1 MDHCLRFCLAAIVSL
16 HGTSPWH
23 PTKSRLWQ
31 SLVGINVKLTARK
44 LIVVLLLLLTA
55 PCFAV
60 AQERS
65 ITLRGRVV
73 DANTGEP
80 MANVRVVAKLTDQST
95 ITDDNGA
102 FTLELP
108 PGPQEL
114 YITTVTYGLV
124 KKTIN
129 VGAGTNSD
137 VEIALNED
145 AAALTEHVTI
155 ASDPFENTRTTS
167 TFEQTLNKRELQA
180 TSSILLS
187 DPIRAAQTLPGV
199 GSNDDF
205 RSEFSVRGAGF
216 DRVGV
221 WLDAVLTDNFVHTVA
236 GGYPDT
242 GSLSVINSD
251 AVNSVSLLSGG
262 SPANFGNRTA
272 AVLDIDSRD
281 GNRVK
286 PAGRIAAALSGISGM
301 IDGPISSGKGSYLVA
316 ARKSYVG
323 YLVRRINDQNEFAN
337 NPPVLGF
344 ADIQGKLLYDLSERN
359 QVGFSAIY
367 GSFDYDRNR
376 DRELLFVN
384 SVFRGESRNFLLN
397 AHWSFTPNPR
407 VFWQTRFFVQ
417 KTNFKNV
424 NRDEL
429 ILNDGDRS
437 LFGVRS
443 DVSFALPR
451 SNRLEA
457 GLYVRV
463 LNVNSLSQRISFA
476 NVPFDFGRFDEQG
489 TEQAY
494 YAQDTWSNERWRL
507 QFTGGLRVEH
517 SEITSQTLNSP
528 RASLT
533 WSINDHWRVHALVG
547 RYYQFPDFEQVFGRL
562 GSRSLRAERA
572 TNVSGGVE
580 ALLGD
585 RVRLSFEVFDR
596 EDANLFF
603 SITEPRFDR
612 GLFFFSEF
620 PFRNA
625 LDGHARGFEL
635 TLQRRSANKLAG
647 WISYSYL
654 RTKLTDSQ
662 TGLSFVADNEQRHLL
677 NIYASYR
684 FTDTWNLSS
693 VFRFGS
699 GPPIPGFF
707 TKVDGNYFL
716 SDRRNEVRVPD
727 YARLDVRLSKAFLF
741 NRWKLTV
748 TGEVLNLL
756 NRENLR
762 YEGFDRFSVI
772 NGRVFGQLNR
782 VLPILPSVGAV
793 IEF

>member
-1 MDHCLRFCLAAIVSL
+1 
-16 HGTSPWH
+16 
-23 PTKSRLWQ
+23 
-31 SLVGINVKLTARK
+31 VKLTAR
-44 LIVVLLLLLTA
+44 IVVVLLLLTGAGL
-55 PCFAV
+55 
-60 AQERS
+60 AQSAQDRS

-73 DANTGEP
+73 DANSGEP
-80 MANVRVVAKLTDQST
+80 MADVRVVAKLTDKT
-95 ITDDNGA
+95 TTTDANGV

-129 VGAGTNSD
+129 VAAGMTGD
-137 VEIALNED
+137 IEIALNED
-145 AAALTEHVTI
+145 AAALTETVTI
-155 ASDPFENTRTTS
+155 ASDPFESTRTTA
-167 TFEQTLNKRELQA
+167 TFEQSLNKRELQA

-205 RSEFSVRGAGF
+205 RSEFSVRGAAF

-221 WLDAVLTDNFVHTVA
+221 WLDGVLTDNFVHTVT

-272 AVLDIDSRD
+272 AVLDLDSRD

-286 PAGRIAAALSGISGM
+286 TSGRIAAALSGVSGI
-301 IDGPISSGKGSYLVA
+301 IDGPISSGKGSYLLA

-323 YLVRRINDQNEFAN
+323 YLVRRINDQNQVAN
-337 NPPVLGF
+337 NPPILGF
-344 ADIQGKLLYDLSERN
+344 ADVQGKLLYDLSDRN
-359 QVGFSAIY
+359 QVGFSAIF

-384 SVFRGESRNFLLN
+384 SVFRGESRNLLVN
-397 AHWSFTPNPR
+397 AHWSFTPTAR
-407 VFWQTRFFVQ
+407 VFWQTRFFAL
-417 KTNFKNV
+417 KSNFNNV

-437 LFGVRS
+437 QLGIRS
-443 DVSFALPR
+443 DASFPLPH

-457 GLYVRV
+457 GLYVRS
-463 LNVNSLSQRISFA
+463 LNVNTISQRFSFA
-476 NVPFDFGRFDEQG
+476 NVPFDFGSFDQNG

-494 YAQDTWSNERWRL
+494 YAQDTWSNERSGL

-533 WSINDHWRVHALVG
+533 WSINEHWRVHAMAG
-547 RYYQFPDFEQVFGRL
+547 RYYQFPDYELVFGRL

-580 ALLGD
+580 ALVGD
-585 RVRLSFEVFDR
+585 RMRLSVEVFDR

-603 SITEPRFDR
+603 TLSEPRLDGGSVSFA
-612 GLFFFSEF
+612 EF

-662 TGLSFVADNEQRHLL
+662 TGLSFVADTEQRHLL
-677 NIYASYR
+677 NTYASYR

-707 TKVDGNYFL
+707 RQVGATFFL
-716 SDRRNEVRVPD
+716 SDRRNEVRLPD
-727 YARLDVRLSKAFLF
+727 YARLDVRVSKAFLF
-741 NRWKLTV
+741 KRWKLTA

-756 NRENLR
+756 NRNNLR
-762 YEGFDRFSVI
+762 YAGFDGFDFST
-772 NGRVFGQLNR
+772 GRVFGQLDR
-782 VLPILPSVGAV
+782 VLPFLPSGGVV

>member
-1 MDHCLRFCLAAIVSL
+1 
-16 HGTSPWH
+16 
-23 PTKSRLWQ
+23 
-31 SLVGINVKLTARK
+31 VKLTSLKK
-44 LIVVLLLLLTA
+44 LIVVLLLLLTG
-55 PCFAV
+55 PLFAQSL
-60 AQERS
+60 AQERA
-65 ITLRGRVV
+65 IVLRGRVV
-73 DANTGEP
+73 DANTGEA
-80 MANVRVVAKLTDQST
+80 MANVRVVAKLTDKTT
-95 ITDDNGA
+95 ITDANGA

-124 KKTIN
+124 KKTIT
-129 VGAGTNSD
+129 VGAGTDST

-145 AAALTEHVTI
+145 AAALTEHVTVVP
-155 ASDPFENTRTTS
+155 DPFESTRTTS

-199 GSNDDF
+199 GNNDDF

-221 WLDAVLTDNFVHTVA
+221 WLDGVLTDNFVHTVA

-251 AVNSVSLLSGG
+251 AVNSVSLLSAG
-262 SPANFGNRTA
+262 SPANFGDRTA

-286 PAGRIAAALSGISGM
+286 AAGRIAAALSGISGM
-301 IDGPISSGKGSYLVA
+301 TDGPISSGKGSYLIA
-316 ARKSYVG
+316 ARKSYTG
-323 YLVRRINDQNEFAN
+323 YLVRRINDKNQFAN
-337 NPPVLGF
+337 NPPILGF
-344 ADIQGKLLYDLSERN
+344 GDVQGKLIYDLSARN
-359 QVGFSAIY
+359 QLGVSAIF
-367 GSFDYDRNR
+367 GTFDYDRNR

-384 SVFRGESRNFLLN
+384 NVFRGDSRNLLLN
-397 AHWSFTPNPR
+397 VHWSFTPNPR
-407 VFWQTRFFVQ
+407 VFWQTRFFAL
-417 KTNFKNV
+417 KTKFKNV

-429 ILNDGDRS
+429 ILNDGDRNQ
-437 LFGVRS
+437 FGIRS
-443 DVSFALPR
+443 DVSFALPH

-457 GLYVRV
+457 GLYVRA
-463 LNVNSLSQRISFA
+463 LDVNSLSQRFSFA
-476 NVPFDFGRFDEQG
+476 NVPFDFGSFDQNGNEQS
-489 TEQAY
+489 Y
-494 YAQDTWSNERWRL
+494 YAQDTWTNERLRL

-517 SEITSQTLNSP
+517 SDVTSETLNSP

-533 WSINDHWRVHALVG
+533 WSINEHWRVHAMAG

-580 ALLGD
+580 ALLGG
-585 RVRLSFEVFDR
+585 RVRLSVELFDR

-603 SITEPRFDR
+603 SLAEPRLDGSLISFI
-612 GLFFFSEF
+612 EF

-647 WISYSYL
+647 WVSYSYL

-662 TGLSFVADNEQRHLL
+662 SGLSFVADNEQQHLL
-677 NIYASYR
+677 NTYASYR
-684 FTDTWNLSS
+684 FTDTWNLSG

-707 TKVDGNYFL
+707 RQVDDTYFL
-716 SDRRNEVRVPD
+716 SNRRNEVRLPD
-727 YARLDVRLSKAFLF
+727 YARLDVRISKAFLF

-756 NRENLR
+756 NRDNLR
-762 YEGFDRFSVI
+762 YAGFDGFDT
-772 NGRVFGQLNR
+772 NTGRVFGQLDR
-782 VLPILPSVGAV
+782 MLPILPSVGAV

>member
-1 MDHCLRFCLAAIVSL
+1 LES
-16 HGTSPWH
+16 G
-23 PTKSRLWQ
+23 
-31 SLVGINVKLTARK
+31 VKLTAPHK
-44 LIVVLLLLLTA
+44 LIVILLLLS
-55 PCFAV
+55 PFVVV
-60 AQERS
+60 AQERL

-73 DANTGEP
+73 DANSGEA
-80 MANVRVVAKLTDQST
+80 MANVRVVAKLTDRST
-95 ITDDNGA
+95 ITDADGA

-124 KKTIN
+124 KKSIN
-129 VGAGTNSD
+129 VSEGTSSNI
-137 VEIALNED
+137 EIALNED
-145 AAALTEHVTI
+145 AAALTEQVTI
-155 ASDPFENTRTTS
+155 SSGPFESTRTTS

-187 DPIRAAQTLPGV
+187 DPIRAAQALPGV

-221 WLDAVLTDNFVHTVA
+221 WLDGVLTDNFVHTVA

-251 AVNSVSLLSGG
+251 AINSVSLLSGG
-262 SPANFGNRTA
+262 SPANFGSRTA
-272 AVLDIDSRD
+272 AVLDLDSRD

-286 PAGRIAAALSGISGM
+286 PSGRIAAALSGISG
-301 IDGPISSGKGSYLVA
+301 IVDGPISSGKGSYLIA
-316 ARKSYVG
+316 ARKSYIG

-344 ADIQGKLLYDLSERN
+344 ADVQGKLLYDLSERN
-359 QVGFSAIY
+359 QLGVSAIF
-367 GSFDYDRNR
+367 GNFDYDRNR

-384 SVFRGESRNFLLN
+384 SVFRGDSHNSLFN
-397 AHWSFTPNPR
+397 AHWNFTPNPQ
-407 VFWQTRFFVQ
+407 VFWQTRFFAQ
-417 KTNFKNV
+417 KTSFKNV

-437 LFGVRS
+437 QYGIRS
-443 DVSFALPR
+443 DVSFQLPR

-457 GLYVRV
+457 GLYVRS
-463 LNVNSLSQRISFA
+463 LNVNSVSQRFSFA
-476 NVPFDFGRFDEQG
+476 NVPFDFGSFDQDG

-494 YAQDTWSNERWRL
+494 YAQDTWKNERWRL

-528 RASLT
+528 RASLS
-533 WSINDHWRVHALVG
+533 WSINEHWRVHAMVG
-547 RYYQFPDFEQVFGRL
+547 RYYQFPDFEQIFGRL

-580 ALLGD
+580 ALVGD
-585 RVRLSFEVFDR
+585 RVRVSFEVFNR

-603 SITEPRFDR
+603 SLSEPRLDGGFVSF
-612 GLFFFSEF
+612 GEF
-620 PFRNA
+620 PFRNS

-677 NIYASYR
+677 NTYASYR

-707 TKVDGNYFL
+707 RQAGDIFFL

-727 YARLDVRLSKAFLF
+727 YARLDVRVSKAFLF
-741 NRWKLTV
+741 KRWKLTA

-756 NRENLR
+756 NRNNLR
-762 YEGFDRFSVI
+762 YAGFDNFDLS
-772 NGRVFGQLNR
+772 GRVFGQLDR
-782 VLPILPSVGAV
+782 VLPILPSAGVV

>member
-1 MDHCLRFCLAAIVSL
+1 M
-16 HGTSPWH
+16 
-23 PTKSRLWQ
+23 
-31 SLVGINVKLTARK
+31 KLTAPHK
-44 LIVVLLLLLTA
+44 LIVILLLLS
-55 PCFAV
+55 PFVVV
-60 AQERS
+60 AQERL

-73 DANTGEP
+73 DANSGEA
-80 MANVRVVAKLTDQST
+80 MANVRVVAKLTDRST
-95 ITDDNGA
+95 ITGADGA

-108 PGPQEL
+108 PGPQDL

-124 KKTIN
+124 KKSIN
-129 VGAGTNSD
+129 VSDGTSSNI
-137 VEIALNED
+137 EIALNED
-145 AAALTEHVTI
+145 AAALTENVTI
-155 ASDPFENTRTTS
+155 SSGPFESTRTTS

-187 DPIRAAQTLPGV
+187 DPIRAAQALPGV

-221 WLDAVLTDNFVHTVA
+221 WLDGVLTDNFVHTVA

-251 AVNSVSLLSGG
+251 AINSVSLLSGG
-262 SPANFGNRTA
+262 SPANFGSRTA
-272 AVLDIDSRD
+272 AVLDLDSRD

-286 PAGRIAAALSGISGM
+286 PSGRIAAALSGISG
-301 IDGPISSGKGSYLVA
+301 IVDGPISSGKGSYLIA
-316 ARKSYVG
+316 ARKSYIG

-344 ADIQGKLLYDLSERN
+344 ADVQGKLLYDLSERN
-359 QVGFSAIY
+359 QLGVSAIF
-367 GSFDYDRNR
+367 GNFDYDRNR

-384 SVFRGESRNFLLN
+384 SVFRGDSHNSLFN
-397 AHWSFTPNPR
+397 AHWNFTPNPQ
-407 VFWQTRFFVQ
+407 VFWQTRFFAQ
-417 KTNFKNV
+417 KTSFKNV

-437 LFGVRS
+437 QYGIRS
-443 DVSFALPR
+443 DVSFQLPR

-457 GLYVRV
+457 GLYVRS
-463 LNVNSLSQRISFA
+463 LNVNSVSQRFSFA
-476 NVPFDFGRFDEQG
+476 NVPFDFGSFDQDG

-494 YAQDTWSNERWRL
+494 YAQDTWKNERWRL

-528 RASLT
+528 RASLS
-533 WSINDHWRVHALVG
+533 WSINEHWRVHAMVG
-547 RYYQFPDFEQVFGRL
+547 RYYQFPDFEQIFGRL

-580 ALLGD
+580 ALVGD
-585 RVRLSFEVFDR
+585 RVRVSFEVFNR

-603 SITEPRFDR
+603 SLSEPRLDR
-612 GLFFFSEF
+612 GFVSFGEF
-620 PFRNA
+620 PFRNS

-677 NIYASYR
+677 NTYASYR

-707 TKVDGNYFL
+707 RQAGDIFFL

-727 YARLDVRLSKAFLF
+727 YARLDVRVSKAFLF
-741 NRWKLTV
+741 KRWKLTA

-756 NRENLR
+756 NRNNLR
-762 YEGFDRFSVI
+762 YAGFDNFDLS
-772 NGRVFGQLNR
+772 GRVFGQLDR
-782 VLPILPSVGAV
+782 VLPILPSAGVV

>member
-1 MDHCLRFCLAAIVSL
+1 
-16 HGTSPWH
+16 
-23 PTKSRLWQ
+23 
-31 SLVGINVKLTARK
+31 
-44 LIVVLLLLLTA
+44 
-55 PCFAV
+55 
-60 AQERS
+60 
-65 ITLRGRVV
+65 V
-73 DANTGEP
+73 DANTGEA
-80 MANVRVVAKLTDQST
+80 MANVRVVAKLTDKST
-95 ITDDNGA
+95 ITDANGG

-124 KKTIN
+124 KKEIN
-129 VGAGTNSD
+129 VGAGTD
-137 VEIALNED
+137 GVVEIALNED
-145 AAALTEHVTI
+145 AAAVTEHVTV
-155 ASDPFENTRTTS
+155 APDPFESTRTSS

-221 WLDAVLTDNFVHTVA
+221 WLDGVLTDNFVHTVA
-236 GGYPDT
+236 GGYLDT

-251 AVNSVSLLSGG
+251 AVNSVSLMSGG
-262 SPANFGNRTA
+262 SPANFGDRTA
-272 AVLDIDSRD
+272 AVLDVDSRD

-286 PAGRIAAALSGISGM
+286 AAGRIAASLSGISGM
-301 IDGPISSGKGSYLVA
+301 VDGPISSGKGSYLVA
-316 ARKSYVG
+316 ARKSYTG
-323 YLVRRINDQNEFAN
+323 YLIRRINDQNQFAN
-337 NPPVLGF
+337 NPPILGF
-344 ADIQGKLLYDLSERN
+344 ADVQGKLLYDFSARN
-359 QVGFSAIY
+359 QLGLSAIF
-367 GSFDYDRNR
+367 GSFDFDRNR
-376 DRELLFVN
+376 DRELLFEN
-384 SVFRGESRNFLLN
+384 AVFRGESRNFLLN

-451 SNRLEA
+451 SNCLEA
-457 GLYVRV
+457 GLYVRA

-476 NVPFDFGRFDEQG
+476 NVPFDFGSFDEQG

-533 WSINDHWRVHALVG
+533 WSINDRWRVHALVG

-580 ALLGD
+580 ALVGD
-585 RVRLSFEVFDR
+585 RMRLSVEVFDR

-603 SITEPRFDR
+603 SLAEPRFD
-612 GLFFFSEF
+612 GVFFSFVEF

-677 NIYASYR
+677 NTYASYR

-707 TKVDGNYFL
+707 KLVDANYFL

-727 YARLDVRLSKAFLF
+727 YARLDVRVSKAFLF
-741 NRWKLTV
+741 NRWKLTL

-762 YEGFDRFSVI
+762 YEGFDSFSVI
-772 NGRVFGQLNR
+772 SGRVFGQLAR

>member
-1 MDHCLRFCLAAIVSL
+1 LES
-16 HGTSPWH
+16 G
-23 PTKSRLWQ
+23 
-31 SLVGINVKLTARK
+31 VKLTAPHK
-44 LIVVLLLLLTA
+44 LIVILLLLS
-55 PCFAV
+55 PFVVV
-60 AQERS
+60 AQERL

-73 DANTGEP
+73 DANSGEA
-80 MANVRVVAKLTDQST
+80 MANVRVVAKLTDRST
-95 ITDDNGA
+95 ITGADGA

-108 PGPQEL
+108 PGPQDL

-124 KKTIN
+124 KKSIN
-129 VGAGTNSD
+129 VSDGTSSNI
-137 VEIALNED
+137 EIALNED
-145 AAALTEHVTI
+145 AAALTENVTI
-155 ASDPFENTRTTS
+155 SSGPFESTRTTS

-187 DPIRAAQTLPGV
+187 DPIRAAQALPGV

-221 WLDAVLTDNFVHTVA
+221 WLDGVLTDNFVHTVA

-251 AVNSVSLLSGG
+251 AINSVSLLSGG

-272 AVLDIDSRD
+272 AVLDLDSRD

-286 PAGRIAAALSGISGM
+286 PSGRIAAALSGISG
-301 IDGPISSGKGSYLVA
+301 IVDGPISSGKGSYLIA
-316 ARKSYVG
+316 ARKSYIG

-344 ADIQGKLLYDLSERN
+344 ADVQGKLLYDLSERN
-359 QVGFSAIY
+359 QLGVSAIF
-367 GSFDYDRNR
+367 GNFDYDRNR

-384 SVFRGESRNFLLN
+384 SVFRGDSHNSLFN
-397 AHWSFTPNPR
+397 AHWNFTPNPQ
-407 VFWQTRFFVQ
+407 VFWQTRFFAQ
-417 KTNFKNV
+417 KTSFKNV

-437 LFGVRS
+437 QYGIRS
-443 DVSFALPR
+443 DVSFQLPR

-457 GLYVRV
+457 GLYVRS
-463 LNVNSLSQRISFA
+463 LNVNSVSQRFSFA
-476 NVPFDFGRFDEQG
+476 NVPFDFGSFDQDG
-489 TEQAY
+489 IEQAY
-494 YAQDTWSNERWRL
+494 YAQDTWKNERWRL

-528 RASLT
+528 RASLS
-533 WSINDHWRVHALVG
+533 WSINEHWRVHAMVG
-547 RYYQFPDFEQVFGRL
+547 RYYQFPDFEQIFGRL

-580 ALLGD
+580 ALVGD
-585 RVRLSFEVFDR
+585 RVRVSFEVFNR

-603 SITEPRFDR
+603 SLSEPRLDGGFVSF
-612 GLFFFSEF
+612 GEF
-620 PFRNA
+620 PFRNS

-677 NIYASYR
+677 NTYASYR

-707 TKVDGNYFL
+707 RQAGDIFFL

-727 YARLDVRLSKAFLF
+727 YARLDVRVSKAFLF
-741 NRWKLTV
+741 KRWKLTA

-756 NRENLR
+756 NRNNLR
-762 YEGFDRFSVI
+762 YAGFDNFDLS
-772 NGRVFGQLNR
+772 GRVFGQLDR
-782 VLPILPSVGAV
+782 VLPILPSAGVV

>member
-1 MDHCLRFCLAAIVSL
+1 LES
-16 HGTSPWH
+16 G
-23 PTKSRLWQ
+23 
-31 SLVGINVKLTARK
+31 VKLTAPHK
-44 LIVVLLLLLTA
+44 LIVILLLLS
-55 PCFAV
+55 PFVVV
-60 AQERS
+60 AQERL

-73 DANTGEP
+73 DANSGEA
-80 MANVRVVAKLTDQST
+80 MANVRVVAKLTDRST
-95 ITDDNGA
+95 ITGADGA

-108 PGPQEL
+108 PGPQDL

-124 KKTIN
+124 KKSIN
-129 VGAGTNSD
+129 VSDGTSSNI
-137 VEIALNED
+137 EIALNED
-145 AAALTEHVTI
+145 AAALTENVTI
-155 ASDPFENTRTTS
+155 SSGPFESTRTTS

-187 DPIRAAQTLPGV
+187 DPIRAAQSLPGV

-221 WLDAVLTDNFVHTVA
+221 WLDGVLTDNFVHTVA

-251 AVNSVSLLSGG
+251 AINSVSLLSGG
-262 SPANFGNRTA
+262 SPANFGSRTA
-272 AVLDIDSRD
+272 AVLDLDSRD

-286 PAGRIAAALSGISGM
+286 PSGRIAAALSGISG
-301 IDGPISSGKGSYLVA
+301 IVDGPISSGKGSYLIA
-316 ARKSYVG
+316 ARKSYIG

-344 ADIQGKLLYDLSERN
+344 ADVQGKLLYDLSERN
-359 QVGFSAIY
+359 QLGVSAIF
-367 GSFDYDRNR
+367 GNFDYDRNR

-384 SVFRGESRNFLLN
+384 SVFRGDSHNSLFN
-397 AHWSFTPNPR
+397 AHWNFTPNPQ
-407 VFWQTRFFVQ
+407 VFWQTRFFAQ
-417 KTNFKNV
+417 KTSFKNV

-437 LFGVRS
+437 QYGIRS
-443 DVSFALPR
+443 DVSFQLPR

-457 GLYVRV
+457 GLYVRS
-463 LNVNSLSQRISFA
+463 LNVNSVSQRFSFA
-476 NVPFDFGRFDEQG
+476 NVPFDFGSFDQDG
-489 TEQAY
+489 IEQAY
-494 YAQDTWSNERWRL
+494 YAQDTWKNERWRL

-528 RASLT
+528 RASLS
-533 WSINDHWRVHALVG
+533 WSINEHWRVHAMVG
-547 RYYQFPDFEQVFGRL
+547 RYYQFPDFEQIFGRL

-580 ALLGD
+580 ALVGD
-585 RVRLSFEVFDR
+585 RVRVSFEVFNR

-603 SITEPRFDR
+603 SLSEPRLDGGFVSF
-612 GLFFFSEF
+612 GEF
-620 PFRNA
+620 PFRNS

-677 NIYASYR
+677 NTYASYR

-707 TKVDGNYFL
+707 RQAGDIFFL

-727 YARLDVRLSKAFLF
+727 YARLDVRVSKAFLF
-741 NRWKLTV
+741 KRWKLTA

-756 NRENLR
+756 NRNNLR
-762 YEGFDRFSVI
+762 YAGFDNFDLS
-772 NGRVFGQLNR
+772 GRVFGQLDR
-782 VLPILPSVGAV
+782 VLPILPSAGVV

>member
-1 MDHCLRFCLAAIVSL
+1 
-16 HGTSPWH
+16 
-23 PTKSRLWQ
+23 
-31 SLVGINVKLTARK
+31 VKLTALQK
-44 LIVVLLLLLTA
+44 LKAVLLLLLTGPLFA
-55 PCFAV
+55 QSFNSSFAAV
-60 AQERS
+60 AQERA
-65 ITLRGRVV
+65 IMLRGRVV
-73 DANTGEP
+73 DANTGEA
-80 MANVRVVAKLTDQST
+80 MANVRVVAKLTDKTT
-95 ITDDNGA
+95 ITDANGA

-124 KKTIN
+124 KKEIN
-129 VGAGTNSD
+129 VGKETD
-137 VEIALNED
+137 RVVEIALNED

-155 ASDPFENTRTTS
+155 ALDPFESTRTTS

-221 WLDAVLTDNFVHTVA
+221 WIDGVLTDNFVHTVA
-236 GGYPDT
+236 GGYLDT

-262 SPANFGNRTA
+262 SPANFGDRTA

-286 PAGRIAAALSGISGM
+286 AAGRIAAALSGISGM
-301 IDGPISSGKGSYLVA
+301 LDGPISSGKGSYLVA
-316 ARKSYVG
+316 ARKSYTG
-323 YLVRRINDQNEFAN
+323 YLIRRINDQNQFAN
-337 NPPVLGF
+337 NPPILGF
-344 ADIQGKLLYDLSERN
+344 ADVQGKLIYDLSERN
-359 QVGFSAIY
+359 QVGVSAIF

-384 SVFRGESRNFLLN
+384 SVFRGESRNLLLN
-397 AHWSFTPNPR
+397 AHWSFAPNPR
-407 VFWQTRFFVQ
+407 VFWQTRFFAL

-424 NRDEL
+424 NRDEV

-437 LFGVRS
+437 QFGIRS

-457 GLYVRV
+457 GLYVRS
-463 LNVNSLSQRISFA
+463 LNVNSLSQRISFE
-476 NVPFDFGRFDEQG
+476 NVPFDFGNFDQNG

-517 SEITSQTLNSP
+517 SDITLETLNSP

-533 WSINDHWRVHALVG
+533 WSINERWRVHAMVG

-585 RVRLSFEVFDR
+585 RVRLSFELFDR

-603 SITEPRFDR
+603 SLAEPRFDG
-612 GLFFFSEF
+612 GLISFVEF

-662 TGLSFVADNEQRHLL
+662 TGLSFVADNDQRHLL

-707 TKVDGNYFL
+707 RQEDSTYFL
-716 SDRRNEVRVPD
+716 SNRRNEVRLPD
-727 YARLDVRLSKAFLF
+727 YARWDVRISKAFLF

-762 YEGFDRFSVI
+762 YAGFDRFNIFS
-772 NGRVFGQLNR
+772 GRVFGQLDR

>member
-1 MDHCLRFCLAAIVSL
+1 M
-16 HGTSPWH
+16 
-23 PTKSRLWQ
+23 
-31 SLVGINVKLTARK
+31 KLTAPHK
-44 LIVVLLLLLTA
+44 LIVILLLLS
-55 PCFAV
+55 PFVVV
-60 AQERS
+60 AQERL

-73 DANTGEP
+73 DANSGEA
-80 MANVRVVAKLTDQST
+80 MANVRVVAKLTDRST
-95 ITDDNGA
+95 ITGADGA

-108 PGPQEL
+108 PGPQDL

-124 KKTIN
+124 KKSIN
-129 VGAGTNSD
+129 VSDGTSSNI
-137 VEIALNED
+137 EIALNED
-145 AAALTEHVTI
+145 AAALTENVTI
-155 ASDPFENTRTTS
+155 SSGPFESTRTTS

-187 DPIRAAQTLPGV
+187 DPIRAAQALPGV

-221 WLDAVLTDNFVHTVA
+221 WLDGVLTDNFVHTVA

-251 AVNSVSLLSGG
+251 AINSVSLLSGG
-262 SPANFGNRTA
+262 SPANFGSRTA
-272 AVLDIDSRD
+272 AVLDLDSRD

-286 PAGRIAAALSGISGM
+286 PSGRIAAALSGISG
-301 IDGPISSGKGSYLVA
+301 IVDGPISSGKGSYLIA
-316 ARKSYVG
+316 ARKSYIG

-344 ADIQGKLLYDLSERN
+344 ADVQGKLLYDLSERN
-359 QVGFSAIY
+359 QLGVSAIF
-367 GSFDYDRNR
+367 GNFDYDRNR

-384 SVFRGESRNFLLN
+384 SVFRGDSHNSLFN
-397 AHWSFTPNPR
+397 AHWNFTPNPQ
-407 VFWQTRFFVQ
+407 VFWQTRFFAQ
-417 KTNFKNV
+417 KTSFKNV

-437 LFGVRS
+437 QYGIRS
-443 DVSFALPR
+443 DVSFQLPR

-457 GLYVRV
+457 GLYVRS
-463 LNVNSLSQRISFA
+463 LNVNSVSQRFSFA
-476 NVPFDFGRFDEQG
+476 NVPFDFGSFDQDG
-489 TEQAY
+489 IEQAY
-494 YAQDTWSNERWRL
+494 YAQDTWKNERWRL

-528 RASLT
+528 RASLS
-533 WSINDHWRVHALVG
+533 WSINEHWRVHAMVG
-547 RYYQFPDFEQVFGRL
+547 RYYQFPDFEQIFGRL

-580 ALLGD
+580 ALVGD
-585 RVRLSFEVFDR
+585 RVRVSFEVFNR

-603 SITEPRFDR
+603 SLSEPRLDGGFVSF
-612 GLFFFSEF
+612 GEF
-620 PFRNA
+620 PFRNS

-677 NIYASYR
+677 NTYASYR

-707 TKVDGNYFL
+707 RQAGDIFFL

-727 YARLDVRLSKAFLF
+727 YARLDVRVSKAFLF
-741 NRWKLTV
+741 KRWKLTA

-756 NRENLR
+756 NRNNLR
-762 YEGFDRFSVI
+762 YAGFDNFDLS
-772 NGRVFGQLNR
+772 GRVFGQLDR
-782 VLPILPSVGAV
+782 VLPILPSAGVV

>member
-1 MDHCLRFCLAAIVSL
+1 
-16 HGTSPWH
+16 
-23 PTKSRLWQ
+23 
-31 SLVGINVKLTARK
+31 VKLTAPK
-44 LIVVLLLLLTA
+44 LIVVLLLLLTG
-55 PCFAV
+55 PLFAQSV
-60 AQERS
+60 AQQRS
-65 ITLRGRVV
+65 IVLRGRVV
-73 DANTGEP
+73 DANTGEA
-80 MANVRVVAKLTDQST
+80 MANVRVVAKLADKTT
-95 ITDDNGA
+95 ITDGNGA

-124 KKTIN
+124 KKEIN
-129 VGAGTNSD
+129 VGAAEGV

-155 ASDPFENTRTTS
+155 VPDPFESTRTTS

-216 DRVGV
+216 DRIGV
-221 WLDAVLTDNFVHTVA
+221 WLDGVLTDNFVHTVA

-251 AVNSVSLLSGG
+251 AVNSMSLLSGG
-262 SPANFGNRTA
+262 SPANFGDRTA

-281 GNRVK
+281 GNRVNT
-286 PAGRIAAALSGISGM
+286 AGRITAGLSGISGM
-301 IDGPISSGKGSYLVA
+301 IDGPVSSGKGSYLVA
-316 ARKSYVG
+316 ARKSYTG
-323 YLVRRINDQNEFAN
+323 YLVRRVNDQNQFAN
-337 NPPVLGF
+337 NPPILAF
-344 ADIQGKLLYDLSERN
+344 ADVQGKLLYDFSARN
-359 QVGFSAIY
+359 QAGLSAIF

-376 DRELLFVN
+376 DRELLFLN
-384 SVFRGESRNFLLN
+384 ALFRGESRNLLLN

-417 KTNFKNV
+417 RTNFKNL

-437 LFGVRS
+437 QFGIRS

-457 GLYVRV
+457 GLYVRSMG
-463 LNVNSLSQRISFA
+463 VNSLSQRFGFA
-476 NVPFDFGRFDEQG
+476 NVAFDVIPFDVGSFNQNG

-494 YAQDTWSNERWRL
+494 YAQDTWNNERHRL

-517 SEITSQTLNSP
+517 SDITSQTLTSP

-533 WSINDHWRVHALVG
+533 WSLNEHWRVHATAG
-547 RYYQFPDFEQVFGRL
+547 RYYQFPDLEQVFGRL
-562 GSRSLRAERA
+562 GSRSLGAERA

-580 ALLGD
+580 ALVGD
-585 RVRLSFEVFDR
+585 RMRLSFELFDR

-603 SITEPRFDR
+603 SLSEPRLDG
-612 GLFFFSEF
+612 GLVNFAEF
-620 PFRNA
+620 PFRNS

-654 RTKLTDSQ
+654 RTKLTHSQ
-662 TGLSFVADNEQRHLL
+662 SGLSFVSDNDQRHLL
-677 NIYASYR
+677 NVYASYR

-699 GPPIPGFF
+699 GPPIPGF
-707 TKVDGNYFL
+707 VRQVGNNFFL
-716 SDRRNEVRVPD
+716 ANQRNETRLPD
-727 YARLDVRLSKAFLF
+727 YARWDVRVSKAFLF

-762 YEGFDRFSVI
+762 YAGFDAFDVT
-772 NGRVFGQLNR
+772 GRIFGQLDR

>member
-1 MDHCLRFCLAAIVSL
+1 M
-16 HGTSPWH
+16 
-23 PTKSRLWQ
+23 
-31 SLVGINVKLTARK
+31 KLTALKK
-44 LIVVLLLLLTA
+44 LMVVLLLLLTV
-55 PCFAV
+55 PLFASFAAI

-65 ITLRGRVV
+65 ITVRGRVV
-73 DANTGEP
+73 DANTGEA
-80 MANVRVVAKLTDQST
+80 MANVRVVAKLTDKTT
-95 ITDDNGA
+95 ITDANGA

-108 PGPQEL
+108 PGRQEL

-124 KKTIN
+124 KKEIN
-129 VGAGTNSD
+129 VSTGTDSA

-145 AAALTEHVTI
+145 AAALTERVTI
-155 ASDPFENTRTTS
+155 TPDPFESTRTTA
-167 TFEQTLNKRELQA
+167 TFEQSLNKRELQA
-180 TSSILLS
+180 TSSILLN

-205 RSEFSVRGAGF
+205 HSEFSVRGAGF

-221 WLDAVLTDNFVHTVA
+221 WLDGVLTDNFVHTIA
-236 GGYPDT
+236 GGYLDT

-262 SPANFGNRTA
+262 SPANFGDRTA
-272 AVLDIDSRD
+272 AVLDLDSRD

-286 PAGRIAAALSGISGM
+286 TAGRVAASLSGISGM
-301 IDGPISSGKGSYLVA
+301 VDGPIASEKGSYLVA
-316 ARKSYVG
+316 ARKSYTG
-323 YLVRRINDQNEFAN
+323 YLIRRINDQNQFAN
-337 NPPVLGF
+337 NPPILNF
-344 ADIQGKLLYDLSERN
+344 ADVQGKLLYDLSEEN
-359 QVGFSAIY
+359 QLGISAIF
-367 GSFDYDRNR
+367 GTFDFDRNR

-384 SVFRGESRNFLLN
+384 SVFRGESRNLLLN
-397 AHWSFTPNPR
+397 AHWSFTPNAR
-407 VFWQTRFFVQ
+407 VFWQTRFFAQ
-417 KTNFKNV
+417 RSNFKNV

-429 ILNDGDRS
+429 VLNDGTRS
-437 LFGVRS
+437 QFGIRS

-451 SNRLEA
+451 SNRLDA
-457 GLYVRV
+457 GLYVRA
-463 LNVNSLSQRISFA
+463 LNVNSLSQRFSFA
-476 NVPFDFGRFDEQG
+476 NVLFDFGSFDQNG

-494 YAQDTWSNERWRL
+494 YAQDTWSNEGWRL

-517 SEITSQTLNSP
+517 SEITAQTLNSP

-533 WSINDHWRVHALVG
+533 WSINDHWRVHAIVG
-547 RYYQFPDFEQVFGRL
+547 RYYQFPDLEQIFGRL

-580 ALLGD
+580 ASIGD
-585 RVRLSFEVFDR
+585 RVRLSFELFDR
-596 EDANLFF
+596 EDAHLFF
-603 SITEPRFDR
+603 SLAEPRLDG
-612 GLFFFSEF
+612 GLVSFVEF

-662 TGLSFVADNEQRHLL
+662 TGLSFVADNDQRHLL
-677 NIYASYR
+677 NIYSSYR

-693 VFRFGS
+693 VFRFGT

-707 TKVDGNYFL
+707 RQVDGNYFL
-716 SDRRNEVRVPD
+716 SDRRNEIRVPD
-727 YARLDVRLSKAFLF
+727 YARLDVRVSKAFLF
-741 NRWKLTV
+741 NRWKLTL

-762 YEGFDRFSVI
+762 YAGFNGFDI
-772 NGRVFGQLNR
+772 DTGRVFGQLDR
-782 VLPILPSVGAV
+782 VLPFLPSVGAV

>member
-1 MDHCLRFCLAAIVSL
+1 LES
-16 HGTSPWH
+16 G
-23 PTKSRLWQ
+23 
-31 SLVGINVKLTARK
+31 VKLTAPHK
-44 LIVVLLLLLTA
+44 LIVILLLLS
-55 PCFAV
+55 PFVVV
-60 AQERS
+60 AQERL

-73 DANTGEP
+73 DANSGEA
-80 MANVRVVAKLTDQST
+80 MANVRVVAKLTDRST
-95 ITDDNGA
+95 ITGADGA

-108 PGPQEL
+108 PGPQDL

-124 KKTIN
+124 KKSIN
-129 VGAGTNSD
+129 VSDGTSSNI
-137 VEIALNED
+137 EIALNED
-145 AAALTEHVTI
+145 AAALTENVTI
-155 ASDPFENTRTTS
+155 SSGPFESTRTTS

-187 DPIRAAQTLPGV
+187 DPIRAAQALPGV

-221 WLDAVLTDNFVHTVA
+221 WLDGVLTDNFVHTVA

-251 AVNSVSLLSGG
+251 AINSVSLLSGG
-262 SPANFGNRTA
+262 SPANFGSRTA
-272 AVLDIDSRD
+272 AVLDLDSRD

-286 PAGRIAAALSGISGM
+286 PSGRIAAALSGISG
-301 IDGPISSGKGSYLVA
+301 IVDGPISSGKGSYLIA
-316 ARKSYVG
+316 ARKSYIG

-344 ADIQGKLLYDLSERN
+344 ADVQGKLLYDLSERN
-359 QVGFSAIY
+359 QLGVSAIF
-367 GSFDYDRNR
+367 GNFDYDRNR

-384 SVFRGESRNFLLN
+384 SVFRGDSHNSLFN
-397 AHWSFTPNPR
+397 AHWNFTPNPQ
-407 VFWQTRFFVQ
+407 VFWQTRFFAQ
-417 KTNFKNV
+417 KTSFKNV

-437 LFGVRS
+437 QYGIRS
-443 DVSFALPR
+443 DVSFQLPR

-457 GLYVRV
+457 GLYVRS
-463 LNVNSLSQRISFA
+463 LNVNSVSQRFSFA
-476 NVPFDFGRFDEQG
+476 NVPFDFGSFDQDG
-489 TEQAY
+489 IEQAY
-494 YAQDTWSNERWRL
+494 YAQDTWKNERWRL

-528 RASLT
+528 RASLS
-533 WSINDHWRVHALVG
+533 WSINEHWRVHAMVG
-547 RYYQFPDFEQVFGRL
+547 RYYQFPDFEQIFGRL

-580 ALLGD
+580 ALVGD
-585 RVRLSFEVFDR
+585 RVRVSFEVFNR

-603 SITEPRFDR
+603 SLSEPRLDGGFVSF
-612 GLFFFSEF
+612 GEF
-620 PFRNA
+620 PFRNS

-677 NIYASYR
+677 NTYASYR

-707 TKVDGNYFL
+707 RQAGDIFFL

-727 YARLDVRLSKAFLF
+727 YARLDVRVSKAFLF
-741 NRWKLTV
+741 KRWKLTA

-756 NRENLR
+756 NRNNLR
-762 YEGFDRFSVI
+762 YAGFDNFDLS
-772 NGRVFGQLNR
+772 GRVFGQLDR
-782 VLPILPSVGAV
+782 VLPILPSAGVV

>member
-1 MDHCLRFCLAAIVSL
+1 M
-16 HGTSPWH
+16 
-23 PTKSRLWQ
+23 
-31 SLVGINVKLTARK
+31 
-44 LIVVLLLLLTA
+44 
-55 PCFAV
+55 
-60 AQERS
+60 
-65 ITLRGRVV
+65 LRGRVV
-73 DANTGEP
+73 DANTGEA
-80 MANVRVVAKLTDQST
+80 MANVRVVAKLTDKST
-95 ITDDNGA
+95 ITDANGA

-124 KKTIN
+124 KKEIN
-129 VGAGTNSD
+129 VGAET

-145 AAALTEHVTI
+145 AAALTEHVTVVP
-155 ASDPFENTRTTS
+155 DPFESTRTTS

-216 DRVGV
+216 DRVGL
-221 WLDAVLTDNFVHTVA
+221 WLDGVLTDNFVHTVA
-236 GGYPDT
+236 GGYLDT

-262 SPANFGNRTA
+262 SPANFGDRTA

-286 PAGRIAAALSGISGM
+286 AAGRIAAALSGISG
-301 IDGPISSGKGSYLVA
+301 IVDGPIASGKGSYLVA
-316 ARKSYVG
+316 ARKSYTG
-323 YLVRRINDQNEFAN
+323 YLIRRINDQNQFAN
-337 NPPVLGF
+337 NPPILGF
-344 ADIQGKLLYDLSERN
+344 ADIQGKLLYDFSARN
-359 QVGFSAIY
+359 QLGVSAIY
-367 GSFDYDRNR
+367 GTFDFDRNR

-384 SVFRGESRNFLLN
+384 NVFRGESRNLLLN

-407 VFWQTRFFVQ
+407 VFWQTRFFAL
-417 KTNFKNV
+417 KTSFKNV

-437 LFGVRS
+437 QFGIRS

-457 GLYVRV
+457 GLYVRA
-463 LNVNSLSQRISFA
+463 LDINSLSQRFGFA
-476 NVPFDFGRFDEQG
+476 NLVFDAGSFDQNG

-494 YAQDTWSNERWRL
+494 YAQDTWNNERHRL
-507 QFTGGLRVEH
+507 QLTGGLRLEH
-517 SEITSQTLNSP
+517 SDVTSETLTSP

-533 WSINDHWRVHALVG
+533 WSINEHWRVHATAG

-585 RVRLSFEVFDR
+585 RVRLNVEVFDR
-596 EDANLFF
+596 EDADLFF
-603 SITEPRFDR
+603 SLSEPRLDGGFVNF
-612 GLFFFSEF
+612 LEF
-620 PFRNA
+620 PFRNS

-654 RTKLTDSQ
+654 RTKLTHAP
-662 TGLSFVADNEQRHLL
+662 TGLSFVADNDQRHLL
-677 NIYASYR
+677 NVYGSYR

-699 GPPIPGFF
+699 GPPIPGFIRQ
-707 TKVDGNYFL
+707 VDNNFFL
-716 SDRRNEVRVPD
+716 SDQRNETRLPD
-727 YARLDVRLSKAFLF
+727 YARWDVRVSKAFLF

-762 YEGFDRFSVI
+762 YAGFDGFDVT
-772 NGRVFGQLNR
+772 GRVFGRLDR

>member
-1 MDHCLRFCLAAIVSL
+1 V
-16 HGTSPWH
+16 
-23 PTKSRLWQ
+23 
-31 SLVGINVKLTARK
+31 NLTALHK
-44 LIVVLLLLLTA
+44 LIVVLLLLLTGPLSSGA
-55 PCFAV
+55 AI

-65 ITLRGRVV
+65 IMLRGRVV
-73 DANTGEP
+73 DANTGEA
-80 MANVRVVAKLTDQST
+80 MANVRVVAKLTDKTT
-95 ITDDNGA
+95 ITDANGA

-108 PGPQEL
+108 PGQQEL

-124 KKTIN
+124 KKTLN
-129 VGAGTNSD
+129 VATTTDSV

-155 ASDPFENTRTTS
+155 APDPFESTRTTS
-167 TFEQTLNKRELQA
+167 TFEQSLNKRELQA

-216 DRVGV
+216 DRVGL
-221 WLDAVLTDNFVHTVA
+221 WLDGVLTDNFVHTVA
-236 GGYPDT
+236 GGYLDT

-262 SPANFGNRTA
+262 SPANFGDRTA

-286 PAGRIAAALSGISGM
+286 TAGRIAAALSGISG
-301 IDGPISSGKGSYLVA
+301 ILDGPIASGKGSYLVA
-316 ARKSYVG
+316 ARKSYTG
-323 YLVRRINDQNEFAN
+323 YLIRRINDQNQFAN
-337 NPPVLGF
+337 NPPILGF
-344 ADIQGKLLYDLSERN
+344 ADVQGKLLYDFSARN
-359 QVGFSAIY
+359 QAGLSAIF
-367 GSFDYDRNR
+367 GSFDFDRNR
-376 DRELLFVN
+376 DRELLFIN
-384 SVFRGESRNFLLN
+384 SVFRAESRNFLLN

-407 VFWQTRFFVQ
+407 VFWQTRFFAQ
-417 KTNFKNV
+417 KTNFNNV

-437 LFGVRS
+437 QFGIRS
-443 DVSFALPR
+443 DVSLALPR

-457 GLYVRV
+457 GLYVRA
-463 LNVNSLSQRISFA
+463 LDVNSLNQRFGFA
-476 NVPFDFGRFDEQG
+476 NVSFDVGSFNQDG

-494 YAQDTWSNERWRL
+494 YAQDTWSNERHRL

-517 SEITSQTLNSP
+517 SDITSQTLGSP

-533 WSINDHWRVHALVG
+533 WSINKHWRVHAMAG
-547 RYYQFPDFEQVFGRL
+547 RYYQFPDFEQVFGRI
-562 GSRSLRAERA
+562 GSRSLQAERA

-585 RVRLSFEVFDR
+585 RVRLSLEVFDR

-603 SITEPRFDR
+603 SVAEPRLDG
-612 GLFFFSEF
+612 GLFSFIEF
-620 PFRNA
+620 PLRNA
-625 LDGHARGFEL
+625 LDGHARGFEV

-654 RTKLTDSQ
+654 RTRLTDSQ

-677 NIYASYR
+677 NAYASYR

-707 TKVDGNYFL
+707 TQIDGTYFL
-716 SDRRNEVRVPD
+716 STRRNEVRLPD
-727 YARLDVRLSKAFLF
+727 YARWDVRVSKAFLF

-762 YEGFDRFSVI
+762 YAGFDGFAS
-772 NGRVFGQLNR
+772 NGLVFGRLDR
-782 VLPILPSVGAV
+782 LLPILPSAGAV

>member
-1 MDHCLRFCLAAIVSL
+1 MNA
-16 HGTSPWH
+16 
-23 PTKSRLWQ
+23 
-31 SLVGINVKLTARK
+31 KLTALTK
-44 LIVVLLLLLTA
+44 SMIVLFLTLA
-55 PCFAV
+55 GPLCAQSFNSSFAAM
-60 AQERS
+60 AQDRA

-80 MANVRVVAKLTDQST
+80 MANVRVVAKSTDRTTLTDA
-95 ITDDNGA
+95 NGA

-124 KKTIN
+124 RKEIN
-129 VGAGTNSD
+129 VGPATDGT
-137 VEIALNED
+137 VEIGLNED
-145 AAALTEHVTI
+145 AAALTERVTI
-155 ASDPFENTRTTS
+155 APDPFAGTRTTS

-180 TSSILLS
+180 TSSILLN

-199 GSNDDF
+199 GTNDDF

-221 WLDAVLTDNFVHTVA
+221 WLDGVLTDNFVHTVA

-262 SPANFGNRTA
+262 SPANFGDRTA

-286 PAGRIAAALSGISGM
+286 TAGRIAAALSGISG
-301 IDGPISSGKGSYLVA
+301 IVDGPISGGKGSYLVA
-316 ARKSYVG
+316 ARKSYTG
-323 YLVRRINDQNEFAN
+323 YLIRRIDFEHDFVN
-337 NPPVLGF
+337 NPPVLDF
-344 ADIQGKLLYDLSERN
+344 ADVQGKLFYDSSERN
-359 QVGFSAIY
+359 QFGLSAIF
-367 GSFDYDRNR
+367 GTFDYDRNR

-384 SVFRGESRNFLLN
+384 SVFRGNSRNFLLN

-407 VFWQTRFFVQ
+407 VFWQTRFFAL
-417 KTNFKNV
+417 KSNFKNV

-437 LFGVRS
+437 QFGVRS

-457 GLYVRV
+457 GLYVRS
-463 LNVNSLSQRISFA
+463 LSVNSLSQRFSFA
-476 NVPFDFGRFDEQG
+476 NVPFDNGSFDRRG

-517 SEITSQTLNSP
+517 SEITSETLNSP

-533 WSINDHWRVHALVG
+533 WSINDRWRVHGMAG

-580 ALLGD
+580 ALLGS
-585 RVRLSFEVFDR
+585 RVRLSFELFDR

-603 SITEPRFDR
+603 SLAEPRLDG
-612 GLFFFSEF
+612 GLVSFAEF

-625 LDGHARGFEL
+625 LDGHARGLEL

-654 RTKLTDSQ
+654 RTKLTDSL
-662 TGLSFVADNEQRHLL
+662 TGLSFVADNDQRHLL
-677 NIYASYR
+677 NVYGSYR

-707 TKVDGNYFL
+707 RQVDSTYFL
-716 SDRRNEVRVPD
+716 SARRNETRLPD
-727 YARLDVRLSKAFLF
+727 YARWDARISKAFLF
-741 NRWKLTV
+741 NRWKLTI

-762 YEGFDRFSVI
+762 YAGFDGFDFS
-772 NGRVFGQLNR
+772 GRVFGQLDR

>member
-1 MDHCLRFCLAAIVSL
+1 
-16 HGTSPWH
+16 
-23 PTKSRLWQ
+23 
-31 SLVGINVKLTARK
+31 VKLTALK
-44 LIVVLLLLLTA
+44 QIVLLLLLTGPLFA
-55 PCFAV
+55 AV
-60 AQERS
+60 AQERA
-65 ITLRGRVV
+65 IMLRGRVV
-73 DANTGEP
+73 DANTGEA
-80 MANVRVVAKLTDQST
+80 MANVRVVAKLTDKSA
-95 ITDDNGA
+95 ITDGDGA

-108 PGPQEL
+108 SGPQEL
-114 YITTVTYGLV
+114 YITTVTYGFV
-124 KKTIN
+124 KKEIN
-129 VGAGTNSD
+129 VGAGTGGV

-155 ASDPFENTRTTS
+155 VPDPFESTRTTS
-167 TFEQTLNKRELQA
+167 TFEQSLNKRELQV

-216 DRVGV
+216 DRIGV
-221 WLDAVLTDNFVHTVA
+221 WLDGVLTDNFVHTVA

-251 AVNSVSLLSGG
+251 AVNSMSLLSGG
-262 SPANFGNRTA
+262 SPANFGDRTA

-286 PAGRIAAALSGISGM
+286 AAGRITAGLSGISGM
-301 IDGPISSGKGSYLVA
+301 VDGPISSGKGSYLVA
-316 ARKSYVG
+316 ARKSYTG

-337 NPPVLGF
+337 NPPILSF
-344 ADIQGKLLYDLSERN
+344 ADVQGKLLYDFSARN
-359 QVGFSAIY
+359 QVGVSAIY
-367 GSFDYDRNR
+367 GSFDFDRNR

-384 SVFRGESRNFLLN
+384 NVFRGESRNLLLN

-407 VFWQTRFFVQ
+407 VFWQTRFFAL

-437 LFGVRS
+437 QFGVRS
-443 DVSFALPR
+443 DVSLALPR

-457 GLYVRV
+457 GLYVRA
-463 LNVNSLSQRISFA
+463 LDVNSVSQRFGFA
-476 NVPFDFGRFDEQG
+476 NVVFDVGSFDQNG

-494 YAQDTWSNERWRL
+494 YAQDTWSNERRRL
-507 QFTGGLRVEH
+507 QLTGGLRVEH
-517 SEITSQTLNSP
+517 SDITSQTLTSP

-533 WSINDHWRVHALVG
+533 WSINEHWRVHATAG

-585 RVRLSFEVFDR
+585 RVRLNVEVFDR

-603 SITEPRFDR
+603 SLSEPRLDG
-612 GLFFFSEF
+612 GLVDFGEF

-625 LDGHARGFEL
+625 LDGHARGFEV

-654 RTKLTDSQ
+654 RTKLTHSQ
-662 TGLSFVADNEQRHLL
+662 TGLSFVADNDQRHLL
-677 NIYASYR
+677 NAYASYR

-707 TKVDGNYFL
+707 RQVDGNFFL
-716 SDRRNEVRVPD
+716 SNRRNEVRLPD
-727 YARLDVRLSKAFLF
+727 YARWDVRVSKAFLF

-762 YEGFDRFSVI
+762 YAGFDAFDVT
-772 NGRVFGQLNR
+772 GRVFGQLDR

>member
-1 MDHCLRFCLAAIVSL
+1 M
-16 HGTSPWH
+16 
-23 PTKSRLWQ
+23 
-31 SLVGINVKLTARK
+31 KLTALNK
-44 LIVVLLLLLTA
+44 LIVVLLLLLTG
-55 PCFAV
+55 PLFVQSLNSSFAAM

-65 ITLRGRVV
+65 VMLRGRVV
-73 DANTGEP
+73 DANTGEA
-80 MANVRVVAKLTDQST
+80 MANVRVVAKLPDKST
-95 ITDDNGA
+95 ITDGNGA

-124 KKTIN
+124 KKEIN
-129 VGAGTNSD
+129 VGTATDSV

-155 ASDPFENTRTTS
+155 APDPFETNRTTS

-180 TSSILLS
+180 TSSIVLN

-221 WLDAVLTDNFVHTVA
+221 WIDGVLTDNFVHTVA

-262 SPANFGNRTA
+262 SPANFGDRTA

-286 PAGRIAAALSGISGM
+286 PAGRIAAALSGISGI
-301 IDGPISSGKGSYLVA
+301 IDGPVSSGKGSYLVA
-316 ARKSYVG
+316 ARKSYTG
-323 YLVRRINDQNEFAN
+323 YLIRRLNDQNQFAN
-337 NPPVLGF
+337 NPPILGF
-344 ADIQGKLLYDLSERN
+344 ADVQGKLFYDLSEKN
-359 QVGFSAIY
+359 QLGVSAIY
-367 GSFDYDRNR
+367 GNFDFDRNR
-376 DRELLFVN
+376 DRDQLFVN
-384 SVFRGESRNFLLN
+384 AVFRGESRNFLLN
-397 AHWSFTPNPR
+397 AHWSVTPNPR
-407 VFWQTRFFVQ
+407 VFWQTRFFVLQ
-417 KTNFKNV
+417 TNFKNV

-429 ILNDGDRS
+429 VLNDGDQS
-437 LFGVRS
+437 QFGLRS
-443 DVSFALPR
+443 DVSFQLPR

-457 GLYVRV
+457 GLYVRA
-463 LNVNSLSQRISFA
+463 LNVNSFSQRLSFF
-476 NVPFDFGRFDEQG
+476 NVPFDFGSFDESG
-489 TEQAY
+489 TEQSY
-494 YAQDTWSNERWRL
+494 YAQDTWSNERWGL
-507 QFTGGLRVEH
+507 QLTGGLRVEH
-517 SEITSQTLNSP
+517 SEVTSQTLNSP

-533 WSINDHWRVHALVG
+533 WSINDRWRVHAMAG

-580 ALLGD
+580 AMLGD

-603 SITEPRFDR
+603 SLAEPRFDG
-612 GLFFFSEF
+612 GLISFVEF

-635 TLQRRSANKLAG
+635 TLQKRSANKLAG

-654 RTKLTDSQ
+654 RTKLTDSL

-677 NIYASYR
+677 HVYGSYR

-693 VFRFGS
+693 VFRYGS

-707 TKVDGNYFL
+707 TQINGDYFL
-716 SDRRNEVRVPD
+716 TNRRNETRVPD
-727 YARLDVRLSKAFLF
+727 YARLDVRVSKAFLF

-762 YEGFDRFSVI
+762 YAGFDRFDIFS
-772 NGRVFGQLNR
+772 GRVFGQLER

>member
-1 MDHCLRFCLAAIVSL
+1 
-16 HGTSPWH
+16 
-23 PTKSRLWQ
+23 
-31 SLVGINVKLTARK
+31 VKLTAPHK
-44 LIVVLLLLLTA
+44 LIVILLLLS
-55 PCFAV
+55 PFVVV
-60 AQERS
+60 AQERL

-73 DANTGEP
+73 DANSGEA
-80 MANVRVVAKLTDQST
+80 MANVRVVAKLTDRST
-95 ITDDNGA
+95 ITGADGA

-108 PGPQEL
+108 PGPQDL

-124 KKTIN
+124 KKSIN
-129 VGAGTNSD
+129 VSDGTSSNI
-137 VEIALNED
+137 EIALNED
-145 AAALTEHVTI
+145 AAALTENVTI
-155 ASDPFENTRTTS
+155 SSGPFESTRTTS

-187 DPIRAAQTLPGV
+187 DPIRAAQALPGV

-221 WLDAVLTDNFVHTVA
+221 WLDGVLTDNFVHTVA

-251 AVNSVSLLSGG
+251 AINSVSLLSGG

-272 AVLDIDSRD
+272 AVLDLDSRD

-286 PAGRIAAALSGISGM
+286 PSGRIAAALSGISG
-301 IDGPISSGKGSYLVA
+301 IVDGPISSGKGSYLIA
-316 ARKSYVG
+316 ARKSYIG

-344 ADIQGKLLYDLSERN
+344 ADVQGKLLYDLSERN
-359 QVGFSAIY
+359 QLGVSAIF
-367 GSFDYDRNR
+367 GNFDYDRNR

-384 SVFRGESRNFLLN
+384 SVFRGDSHNSLFN
-397 AHWSFTPNPR
+397 AHWNFTPNPQ
-407 VFWQTRFFVQ
+407 VFWQTRFFAQ
-417 KTNFKNV
+417 KTSFKNV

-437 LFGVRS
+437 QYGIRS
-443 DVSFALPR
+443 DVSFQLPR

-457 GLYVRV
+457 GLYVRS
-463 LNVNSLSQRISFA
+463 LNVNSVSQRFSFA
-476 NVPFDFGRFDEQG
+476 NVPFDFGSFDQDG
-489 TEQAY
+489 IEQAY
-494 YAQDTWSNERWRL
+494 YAQDTWKNERWRL

-528 RASLT
+528 RASLS
-533 WSINDHWRVHALVG
+533 WSINEHWRVHAMVG
-547 RYYQFPDFEQVFGRL
+547 RYYQFPDFEQIFGRL

-580 ALLGD
+580 ALVGD
-585 RVRLSFEVFDR
+585 RVRVSFEVFNR

-603 SITEPRFDR
+603 SLSEPRLDGGFVSF
-612 GLFFFSEF
+612 GEF
-620 PFRNA
+620 PFRNS

-677 NIYASYR
+677 NTYASYR

-707 TKVDGNYFL
+707 RQAGDIFFL

-727 YARLDVRLSKAFLF
+727 YARLDVRVSKAFLF
-741 NRWKLTV
+741 KRWKLTA

-756 NRENLR
+756 NRNNLR
-762 YEGFDRFSVI
+762 YAGFDNFDLS
-772 NGRVFGQLNR
+772 GRVFGQLDR
-782 VLPILPSVGAV
+782 VLPILPSAGVV

>member
-1 MDHCLRFCLAAIVSL
+1 MI
-16 HGTSPWH
+16 
-23 PTKSRLWQ
+23 
-31 SLVGINVKLTARK
+31 
-44 LIVVLLLLLTA
+44 VLLLLLA
-55 PCFAV
+55 GPLFAQSFNSSFAAV
-60 AQERS
+60 AQQRS
-65 ITLRGRVV
+65 IVLRGTVV
-73 DANTGEP
+73 DANTGEG
-80 MANVRVVAKLTDQST
+80 MANVRVVAKSTDKT
-95 ITDDNGA
+95 TFTDAKGA

-124 KKTIN
+124 KKEIN
-129 VGAGTNSD
+129 VGTGTDSA

-145 AAALTEHVTI
+145 AAALTEQVTI
-155 ASDPFENTRTTS
+155 APDPFESTRTTS

-180 TSSILLS
+180 TSSVLLN

-221 WLDAVLTDNFVHTVA
+221 WLDGVLTDNFVHTIA
-236 GGYPDT
+236 GGYLDT

-262 SPANFGNRTA
+262 SPANFGDRTA

-286 PAGRIAAALSGISGM
+286 AAGRIAASLSGISALV
-301 IDGPISSGKGSYLVA
+301 DGPISSGKGSYLVA
-316 ARKSYVG
+316 ARKSYAG
-323 YLVRRINDQNEFAN
+323 YLIRRINDQNQFAN
-337 NPPVLGF
+337 SPPILGF
-344 ADIQGKLLYDLSERN
+344 ADVQGKLFYDFSKRSQL
-359 QVGFSAIY
+359 GFSAIY
-367 GSFDYDRNR
+367 GTFDFDRNR

-384 SVFRGESRNFLLN
+384 SVFRGDSRNLLLN
-397 AHWSFTPNPR
+397 AHWSFAPNSR
-407 VFWQTRFFVQ
+407 VFWQTRFFAL
-417 KTNFKNV
+417 KSDFKNV

-437 LFGVRS
+437 QFGIRS

-457 GLYVRV
+457 GLYVRA
-463 LNVNSLSQRISFA
+463 LNVNSLAQRLSFFD
-476 NVPFDFGRFDEQG
+476 VPFDFGSFDESG
-489 TEQAY
+489 IEQAY
-494 YAQDTWSNERWRL
+494 YAQDTWTNERWRL

-517 SEITSQTLNSP
+517 SEVTSQTLTSP

-533 WSINDHWRVHALVG
+533 WSINEHWRVHAMAG

-562 GSRSLRAERA
+562 GSRGLRAERA

-585 RVRLSFEVFDR
+585 RVRLSFELFDR

-603 SITEPRFDR
+603 SLAEPRLDGGFVS
-612 GLFFFSEF
+612 FAEF

-635 TLQRRSANKLAG
+635 SLQRRSANKLAG

-662 TGLSFVADNEQRHLL
+662 TALSFVSDNEQRHLL
-677 NIYASYR
+677 NVYGSYR

-693 VFRFGS
+693 VFRYGS

-707 TKVDGNYFL
+707 RQVDDTYFL
-716 SDRRNEVRVPD
+716 SDRRNEVRLPD
-727 YARLDVRLSKAFLF
+727 YARLDVRVSKAFLF
-741 NRWKLTV
+741 NRWKLTL

-756 NRENLR
+756 NRENVR
-762 YEGFDRFSVI
+762 YAGFDGFDF
-772 NGRVFGQLNR
+772 NTGRVFGRLDR

>member
-1 MDHCLRFCLAAIVSL
+1 M
-16 HGTSPWH
+16 
-23 PTKSRLWQ
+23 
-31 SLVGINVKLTARK
+31 KLNALK
-44 LIVVLLLLLTA
+44 LIVLLLLL
-55 PCFAV
+55 FAQSI
-60 AQERS
+60 AQERA

-73 DANTGEP
+73 DANTGEA
-80 MANVRVVAKLTDQST
+80 MANVRVVAKLTDKST
-95 ITDDNGA
+95 ITDANGA

-124 KKTIN
+124 KKEIN
-129 VGAGTNSD
+129 VGAES

-145 AAALTEHVTI
+145 AAALTEHVTVVP
-155 ASDPFENTRTTS
+155 DPFESTRTTS

-216 DRVGV
+216 DRVGL
-221 WLDAVLTDNFVHTVA
+221 WLDGVLTDNFVHTVA
-236 GGYPDT
+236 GGYLDT

-251 AVNSVSLLSGG
+251 AVNTVSLLSGG
-262 SPANFGNRTA
+262 SPANFGDRTA

-286 PAGRIAAALSGISGM
+286 AAGRIAAALSGISG
-301 IDGPISSGKGSYLVA
+301 IVDGPIASGKGSYLVA
-316 ARKSYVG
+316 ARKSYTG
-323 YLVRRINDQNEFAN
+323 YLIRRINDQNQFAN
-337 NPPVLGF
+337 NPPILGF
-344 ADIQGKLLYDLSERN
+344 ADIQGKLVYDFSARN
-359 QVGFSAIY
+359 QVGISAIY
-367 GSFDYDRNR
+367 GTFDFDRNR

-384 SVFRGESRNFLLN
+384 NVFRGESHNLLLN

-407 VFWQTRFFVQ
+407 VFWQTRFFAL

-437 LFGVRS
+437 QFGIRS

-457 GLYVRV
+457 GLYVRA
-463 LNVNSLSQRISFA
+463 LDINSLSQRFGFA
-476 NVPFDFGRFDEQG
+476 NLVFDAGSFDQNG

-494 YAQDTWSNERWRL
+494 YAQDTWSNERHRL
-507 QFTGGLRVEH
+507 QFTGGLRLEH
-517 SEITSQTLNSP
+517 SDVTSETLTSP

-533 WSINDHWRVHALVG
+533 WSVNEHWRVHATAG

-562 GSRSLRAERA
+562 GSRSLHAERA

-585 RVRLSFEVFDR
+585 RVRVNVEVFDR
-596 EDANLFF
+596 EDADLFF
-603 SITEPRFDR
+603 SLSEPRLDGGFVNF
-612 GLFFFSEF
+612 LEF
-620 PFRNA
+620 PFRNS

-654 RTKLTDSQ
+654 RTRLTHSE
-662 TGLSFVADNEQRHLL
+662 TGLSFVADNDQRHLL
-677 NIYASYR
+677 NVYGSYR

-699 GPPIPGFF
+699 GPPIPGFIRQ
-707 TKVDGNYFL
+707 VDSIFFL
-716 SDRRNEVRVPD
+716 SDQRNETRLPD
-727 YARLDVRLSKAFLF
+727 YARWDVRVSKAFLF

-762 YEGFDRFSVI
+762 YAGFDGFDVT
-772 NGRVFGQLNR
+772 GRVFGRLDR

>member
-1 MDHCLRFCLAAIVSL
+1 M
-16 HGTSPWH
+16 
-23 PTKSRLWQ
+23 
-31 SLVGINVKLTARK
+31 KLTATQN
-44 LIVVLLLLLTA
+44 LIAVLLLLCTG
-55 PCFAV
+55 PCLAQSFSPSVIAV
-60 AQERS
+60 AQDRF

-73 DANTGEP
+73 DANSGEP
-80 MANVRVVAKLTDQST
+80 MANVRVAATDKST
-95 ITDDNGA
+95 ITDANGA

-129 VGAGTNSD
+129 VAAGMSSD
-137 VEIALNED
+137 IQIALNED
-145 AAALTEHVTI
+145 AAALTEHVTV
-155 ASDPFENTRTTS
+155 ASDPFESTRTTS
-167 TFEQTLNKRELQA
+167 TFDQTLNKRELQA
-180 TSSILLS
+180 TSSILLN

-199 GSNDDF
+199 GSNDDY

-221 WLDAVLTDNFVHTVA
+221 WLDGVLTENFVHTVA

-242 GSLSVINSD
+242 GSLSVINSE
-251 AVNSVSLLSGG
+251 AVNSVALLSGG

-272 AVLDIDSRD
+272 AVLDVDSRD

-301 IDGPISSGKGSYLVA
+301 LDGPVSSGKGSYLIA
-316 ARKSYVG
+316 ARKSYAG
-323 YLVRRINDQNEFAN
+323 YLIRRINDENQFAN
-337 NPPVLGF
+337 NPPILSF
-344 ADIQGKLLYDLSERN
+344 ADIQGKLLYDFSERS
-359 QVGFSAIY
+359 QAGLAVIF
-367 GSFDYDRNR
+367 GSFDFDRNR
-376 DRELLFVN
+376 DRELLFEN
-384 SVFRGESRNFLLN
+384 AVFRGESRNFLLN
-397 AHWSFTPNPR
+397 AHWSFTPNPQ
-407 VFWQTRFFVQ
+407 VFWQTRFFAL
-417 KTNFKNV
+417 KTGFNNV
-424 NRDEL
+424 NRDEV
-429 ILNDGDRS
+429 ILNDGDGTQ
-437 LFGVRS
+437 FGIRS
-443 DVSFALPR
+443 DVSFQLPH

-457 GLYVRV
+457 GLYVRSQHA
-463 LNVNSLSQRISFA
+463 NSLSQRISFA
-476 NVPFDFGRFDEQG
+476 NVPFDFGSFDEDG

-494 YAQDTWSNERWRL
+494 YAQDTWRNERWRL

-528 RASLT
+528 RASLS
-533 WSINDHWRVHALVG
+533 WSIDDHWRVHAMAG

-580 ALLGD
+580 ALVGE
-585 RVRLSFEVFDR
+585 RVRLSFDVFDR

-603 SITEPRFDR
+603 SLSEPRLDGGFVT
-612 GLFFFSEF
+612 FAEF

-635 TLQRRSANKLAG
+635 MVQRRSANKLAG

-662 TGLSFVADNEQRHLL
+662 TGLSFVADTEQRHLL
-677 NIYASYR
+677 NVYGSYR

-693 VFRFGS
+693 VFRYGS

-707 TKVDGNYFL
+707 TEVGPDRFL
-716 SDRRNEVRVPD
+716 SDQRNELRLPD
-727 YARLDVRLSKAFLF
+727 YARLDVRVSKAFLF
-741 NRWKLTV
+741 KRWKLTA

-756 NRENLR
+756 NRNNLR
-762 YEGFDRFSVI
+762 YAGFDGFDIFTR
-772 NGRVFGQLNR
+772 RVFGRLER
-782 VLPILPSVGAV
+782 VLPILPSAGVV

>member
-1 MDHCLRFCLAAIVSL
+1 
-16 HGTSPWH
+16 
-23 PTKSRLWQ
+23 
-31 SLVGINVKLTARK
+31 VKLTALKK
-44 LIVVLLLLLTA
+44 LIVVLLLLLTG
-55 PCFAV
+55 PLFAQSFNSSFTAI
-60 AQERS
+60 AQERA
-65 ITLRGRVV
+65 IMVRGRVV
-73 DANTGEP
+73 DANTGEA
-80 MANVRVVAKLTDQST
+80 MANVRVVAKQTDKST
-95 ITDDNGA
+95 ITDANGA

-124 KKTIN
+124 KKEIN
-129 VGAGTNSD
+129 VGAGTDSV

-155 ASDPFENTRTTS
+155 VPDPFESTRTTS

-199 GSNDDF
+199 GSIDDF

-216 DRVGV
+216 ERVGV
-221 WLDAVLTDNFVHTVA
+221 WLDGVLTDSFVHTVA

-251 AVNSVSLLSGG
+251 AVNSVSLMSGG
-262 SPANFGNRTA
+262 GPANFGDRTA

-286 PAGRIAAALSGISGM
+286 TAGRIAAALSGISGI
-301 IDGPISSGKGSYLVA
+301 IDGPVSSGKGSYLVA
-316 ARKSYVG
+316 ARKSYTG
-323 YLVRRINDQNEFAN
+323 YLIRRINDQNQFAN
-337 NPPVLGF
+337 NPPILGF
-344 ADIQGKLLYDLSERN
+344 ADVQGKLLYDVSEKN
-359 QVGFSAIY
+359 QLGLSAIF
-367 GSFDYDRNR
+367 GTFDYDRNR
-376 DRELLFVN
+376 DRELLFEN
-384 SVFRGESRNFLLN
+384 AVFRGESRNLFLN
-397 AHWSFTPNPR
+397 AHWRFAPNAR
-407 VFWQTRFFVQ
+407 LFWQTRFFAQ
-417 KTNFKNV
+417 KTQFKNV

-429 ILNDGDRS
+429 ILNDGTRS
-437 LFGVRS
+437 QFGIRS
-443 DVSFALPR
+443 DVSVALPR

-457 GLYVRV
+457 GLYVRA
-463 LNVNSLSQRISFA
+463 LDVNSLSQRFSFG
-476 NVPFDFGRFDEQG
+476 NVAFDFGSFDEQG

-533 WSINDHWRVHALVG
+533 WSINEHWRVHAMVG

-562 GSRSLRAERA
+562 GSRDLRAERA

-585 RVRLSFEVFDR
+585 RVRLSVEVFDR

-603 SITEPRFDR
+603 SLAEPRLDEGFV
-612 GLFFFSEF
+612 FFAEF

-647 WISYSYL
+647 WISYSFL
-654 RTKLTDSQ
+654 QTKLTDSQ
-662 TGLSFVADNEQRHLL
+662 TGLSFVADNDMRHLL
-677 NIYASYR
+677 YVYASYR

-693 VFRFGS
+693 VFRFNS

-707 TKVDGNYFL
+707 TQVGSNYFL
-716 SDRRNEVRVPD
+716 TDRRNETRLPD
-727 YARLDVRLSKAFLF
+727 YARWDVRVSKALLF

-756 NRENLR
+756 NRENRR
-762 YEGFDRFSVI
+762 YAGFDGFDFT
-772 NGRVFGQLNR
+772 GRVFGQLDR
-782 VLPILPSVGAV
+782 VLPIIPSVGAV

>member
-1 MDHCLRFCLAAIVSL
+1 M
-16 HGTSPWH
+16 
-23 PTKSRLWQ
+23 
-31 SLVGINVKLTARK
+31 KLTAPHK
-44 LIVVLLLLLTA
+44 LIVILLLLS
-55 PCFAV
+55 PFVVV
-60 AQERS
+60 AQERL

-73 DANTGEP
+73 DANSGEA
-80 MANVRVVAKLTDQST
+80 MANVRVVAKLTDRST
-95 ITDDNGA
+95 ITGADGA

-108 PGPQEL
+108 PGPQDL

-124 KKTIN
+124 KKSIN
-129 VGAGTNSD
+129 VSDGTSSNI
-137 VEIALNED
+137 EIALNED
-145 AAALTEHVTI
+145 AAALTENVTI
-155 ASDPFENTRTTS
+155 SSGPFESTRTTS

-187 DPIRAAQTLPGV
+187 DPIRAAQALPGV

-221 WLDAVLTDNFVHTVA
+221 WLDGVLTDNFVHTVA

-251 AVNSVSLLSGG
+251 AINSVSLLSGG

-272 AVLDIDSRD
+272 AVLDLDSRD

-286 PAGRIAAALSGISGM
+286 PSGRIAAALSGISG
-301 IDGPISSGKGSYLVA
+301 IVDGPISSGKGSYLIA
-316 ARKSYVG
+316 ARKSYIG

-344 ADIQGKLLYDLSERN
+344 ADVQGKLLYDLSERN
-359 QVGFSAIY
+359 QLGVSAIF
-367 GSFDYDRNR
+367 GNFDYDRNR

-384 SVFRGESRNFLLN
+384 SVFRGDSHNSLFN
-397 AHWSFTPNPR
+397 AHWNFTPNPQ
-407 VFWQTRFFVQ
+407 VFWQTRFFAQ
-417 KTNFKNV
+417 KTSFKNV

-437 LFGVRS
+437 QYGIRS
-443 DVSFALPR
+443 DVSFQLPR

-457 GLYVRV
+457 GLYVRS
-463 LNVNSLSQRISFA
+463 LNVNSVSQRFSFA
-476 NVPFDFGRFDEQG
+476 NVPFDFGSFDQDG
-489 TEQAY
+489 IEQAY
-494 YAQDTWSNERWRL
+494 YAQDTWKNERWRL

-528 RASLT
+528 RASLS
-533 WSINDHWRVHALVG
+533 WSINEHWRVHAMVG
-547 RYYQFPDFEQVFGRL
+547 RYYQFPDFEQIFGRL

-580 ALLGD
+580 ALVGD
-585 RVRLSFEVFDR
+585 RVRVSFEVFNR

-603 SITEPRFDR
+603 SLSEPRLDGGFVSF
-612 GLFFFSEF
+612 GEF
-620 PFRNA
+620 PFRNS

-677 NIYASYR
+677 NTYASYR

-707 TKVDGNYFL
+707 RQAGDIFFL

-727 YARLDVRLSKAFLF
+727 YARLDVRVSKAFLF
-741 NRWKLTV
+741 KRWKLTA

-756 NRENLR
+756 NRNNLR
-762 YEGFDRFSVI
+762 YAGFDNFDLS
-772 NGRVFGQLNR
+772 GRVFGQLDR
-782 VLPILPSVGAV
+782 VLPILPSAGVV

>member
-1 MDHCLRFCLAAIVSL
+1 LASPTAGDLVSW
-16 HGTSPWH
+16 P
-23 PTKSRLWQ
+23 RQ
-31 SLVGINVKLTARK
+31 IGINVKLTAPPNK
-44 LIVVLLLLLTA
+44 LTVVLLLLLTG
-55 PCFAV
+55 PLFAQSFNSSFAAI

-65 ITLRGRVV
+65 IMLRGRVV
-73 DANTGEP
+73 DANTGEA
-80 MANVRVVAKLTDQST
+80 MANVRVVAKLADKTT
-95 ITDDNGA
+95 ITDSDGA

-124 KKTIN
+124 KKEIN
-129 VGAGTNSD
+129 VRPGTEST

-155 ASDPFENTRTTS
+155 APDPFESTRTSS

-216 DRVGV
+216 DRVGL
-221 WLDAVLTDNFVHTVA
+221 WLDGVLTDNFVHTVA

-262 SPANFGNRTA
+262 SPANFGDRTA
-272 AVLDIDSRD
+272 AVLDIDTRD

-286 PAGRIAAALSGISGM
+286 AAGRIAAALSGISGI
-301 IDGPISSGKGSYLVA
+301 IDGPITSGKGSYLVA
-316 ARKSYVG
+316 ARKSYTG
-323 YLVRRINDQNEFAN
+323 YLIRRINDQNQFAN
-337 NPPVLGF
+337 NPPILGF
-344 ADIQGKLLYDLSERN
+344 ADIQGKLLYDFSEKN
-359 QVGFSAIY
+359 QLGFSAIF

-384 SVFRGESRNFLLN
+384 SVFRGESRNLLLN
-397 AHWSFTPNPR
+397 GHWSFTPNAR
-407 VFWQTRFFVQ
+407 FFWQTRVFAL

-424 NRDEL
+424 NRDEV

-437 LFGVRS
+437 QFGIRS

-457 GLYVRV
+457 GLYVRT
-463 LNVNSLSQRISFA
+463 LNVNSLSQRFSFF
-476 NVPFDFGRFDEQG
+476 NVPFDFGSFDENG

-533 WSINDHWRVHALVG
+533 WSINEHWRVHAMAG

-585 RVRLSFEVFDR
+585 RVRVSFELFNR

-603 SITEPRFDR
+603 SLSEPRLEGGFVS
-612 GLFFFSEF
+612 FAEF

-647 WISYSYL
+647 WISYSHL

-662 TGLSFVADNEQRHLL
+662 TGLSFVADNDFRHLL
-677 NIYASYR
+677 YTYASYR

-693 VFRFGS
+693 VFRFSS
-699 GPPIPGFF
+699 GPPVPGFF
-707 TKVDGNYFL
+707 RQVDSTYFL
-716 SDRRNEVRVPD
+716 SNRRNEARLPD

-756 NRENLR
+756 NRDNLR
-762 YEGFDRFSVI
+762 YEGFDGFDF
-772 NGRVFGQLNR
+772 NTGRVFGQLER

>member
-1 MDHCLRFCLAAIVSL
+1 MSKNDFRTFDVKLL
-16 HGTSPWH
+16 
-23 PTKSRLWQ
+23 
-31 SLVGINVKLTARK
+31 GINVKLTALHK
-44 LIVVLLLLLTA
+44 LIVVLFLLLIGPHFA
-55 PCFAV
+55 HSFFNSSFAAV

-65 ITLRGRVV
+65 VTLRGRVV
-73 DANTGEP
+73 DANTGEA
-80 MANVRVVAKLTDQST
+80 MANVRVVAKLTDKST
-95 ITDDNGA
+95 ITDANGA
-102 FTLELP
+102 FTFELP

-137 VEIALNED
+137 LEIALNED

-155 ASDPFENTRTTS
+155 ASDPFENTRTTAI
-167 TFEQTLNKRELQA
+167 FEQTLNKRELQA

-221 WLDAVLTDNFVHTVA
+221 WLDGVLTDNFVHTVA

-251 AVNSVSLLSGG
+251 AINSVSLLSGG

-286 PAGRIAAALSGISGM
+286 PSGRIAAALSGISGM
-301 IDGPISSGKGSYLVA
+301 IDGPISSGKGSYLLA

-323 YLVRRINDQNEFAN
+323 YLVRRINDQNQFAN
-337 NPPVLGF
+337 NPPILGF
-344 ADIQGKLLYDLSERN
+344 ADVQGKLLYDLSEKN
-359 QVGFSAIY
+359 QVGLSAIF

-384 SVFRGESRNFLLN
+384 SVFRGESRNLLLN

-407 VFWQTRFFVQ
+407 VFWQTRFFAL

-437 LFGVRS
+437 HFGLRS
-443 DVSFALPR
+443 DVSFQLPH

-457 GLYVRV
+457 GLYVRK
-463 LNVNSLSQRISFA
+463 LDVNSLSQRFSFA
-476 NVPFDFGRFDEQG
+476 NVPFDFGSFDQDG

-494 YAQDTWSNERWRL
+494 YAQNTWSNERWRL
-507 QFTGGLRVEH
+507 QLTGGLRVEH

-528 RASLT
+528 RASLS
-533 WSINDHWRVHALVG
+533 WSINEHWRVHAMVG
-547 RYYQFPDFEQVFGRL
+547 RYYQFPDFEQIFGRL
-562 GSRSLRAERA
+562 GSRSLRAGRA

-580 ALLGD
+580 ALVGD
-585 RVRLSFEVFDR
+585 RVRLSFEVFNR

-603 SITEPRFDR
+603 SLSEPRLDG
-612 GLFFFSEF
+612 GLVSFGEF

-647 WISYSYL
+647 WISYSYV

-662 TGLSFVADNEQRHLL
+662 TGLSFVADTEQQHLL
-677 NIYASYR
+677 HIYASYR

-707 TKVDGNYFL
+707 REVDNTFFL
-716 SDRRNEVRVPD
+716 SDRRNEARVPD
-727 YARLDVRLSKAFLF
+727 YARLDVRVSKAFLF
-741 NRWKLTV
+741 KRWKLTA

-756 NRENLR
+756 NRNNLR
-762 YEGFDRFSVI
+762 YAGFDGFEIST
-772 NGRVFGQLNR
+772 GRVFGQLDR
-782 VLPILPSVGAV
+782 VLPILPSAGVV

>member
-1 MDHCLRFCLAAIVSL
+1 M
-16 HGTSPWH
+16 
-23 PTKSRLWQ
+23 
-31 SLVGINVKLTARK
+31 KLTAPHK
-44 LIVVLLLLLTA
+44 LIVILLLLS
-55 PCFAV
+55 PFVVV
-60 AQERS
+60 AQERL

-73 DANTGEP
+73 DANSGEA
-80 MANVRVVAKLTDQST
+80 MANVRVVAKLTDRST
-95 ITDDNGA
+95 ITGADGA

-108 PGPQEL
+108 PGPQDL

-124 KKTIN
+124 KKSIN
-129 VGAGTNSD
+129 VSDGTSSNI
-137 VEIALNED
+137 EIALNED
-145 AAALTEHVTI
+145 AAALTENVTI
-155 ASDPFENTRTTS
+155 SSGPFESTRTTS

-187 DPIRAAQTLPGV
+187 DPIRAAQSLPGV

-221 WLDAVLTDNFVHTVA
+221 WLDGVLTDNFVHTVA

-251 AVNSVSLLSGG
+251 AINSVSLLSGG

-272 AVLDIDSRD
+272 AVLDLDSRD

-286 PAGRIAAALSGISGM
+286 PSGRIAAALSGISG
-301 IDGPISSGKGSYLVA
+301 IVDGPISSGKGSYLIA
-316 ARKSYVG
+316 ARKSYIG

-344 ADIQGKLLYDLSERN
+344 ADVQGKLLYDLSERN
-359 QVGFSAIY
+359 QLGVSAIF
-367 GSFDYDRNR
+367 GNFDYDRNR

-384 SVFRGESRNFLLN
+384 SVFRGDSHNSLFN
-397 AHWSFTPNPR
+397 AHWNFTPNPQ
-407 VFWQTRFFVQ
+407 VFWQTRFFAQ
-417 KTNFKNV
+417 KTSFKNV

-437 LFGVRS
+437 QYGIRS
-443 DVSFALPR
+443 DVSFQLPR

-457 GLYVRV
+457 GLYVRS
-463 LNVNSLSQRISFA
+463 LNVNSVSQRFSFA
-476 NVPFDFGRFDEQG
+476 NVPFDFGSFDQDG
-489 TEQAY
+489 IEQAY
-494 YAQDTWSNERWRL
+494 YAQDTWKNERWRL

-528 RASLT
+528 RASLS
-533 WSINDHWRVHALVG
+533 WSINEHWRVHAMVG
-547 RYYQFPDFEQVFGRL
+547 RYYQFPDFEQIFGRL

-580 ALLGD
+580 ALVGD
-585 RVRLSFEVFDR
+585 RVRVSFEVFNR

-603 SITEPRFDR
+603 SLSEPRLDGGFVSF
-612 GLFFFSEF
+612 GEF
-620 PFRNA
+620 PFRNS

-677 NIYASYR
+677 NTYASYR

-707 TKVDGNYFL
+707 RQAGDIFFL

-727 YARLDVRLSKAFLF
+727 YARLDVSVSKAFLF
-741 NRWKLTV
+741 KRWKLTA

-756 NRENLR
+756 NRNNLR
-762 YEGFDRFSVI
+762 YAGFDNFDLS
-772 NGRVFGQLNR
+772 GRVFGQLDR
-782 VLPILPSVGAV
+782 VLPILPSAGVV

>member
-1 MDHCLRFCLAAIVSL
+1 M
-16 HGTSPWH
+16 
-23 PTKSRLWQ
+23 
-31 SLVGINVKLTARK
+31 KLTAPK
-44 LIVVLLLLLTA
+44 LIVVLLLLLTGPLFA
-55 PCFAV
+55 QAV

-65 ITLRGRVV
+65 IVLRGRVV
-73 DANTGEP
+73 DANTGEA
-80 MANVRVVAKLTDQST
+80 MANVRVVAKLTDKTT
-95 ITDDNGA
+95 ITDGNGA

-124 KKTIN
+124 KKEIN
-129 VGAGTNSD
+129 VGAAEGV

-155 ASDPFENTRTTS
+155 VPDPFESTRTTS

-216 DRVGV
+216 DRVGL
-221 WLDAVLTDNFVHTVA
+221 WLDGVLTDNFVHTIA
-236 GGYPDT
+236 GGYLDT

-262 SPANFGNRTA
+262 SPANFGDRTA
-272 AVLDIDSRD
+272 AVLDVDSRD

-286 PAGRIAAALSGISGM
+286 AAGRIAASLSGISGI
-301 IDGPISSGKGSYLVA
+301 IDGPISTRKGSYLVA
-316 ARKSYVG
+316 ARKSYTG
-323 YLVRRINDQNEFAN
+323 YLIRRINDQNQFAN
-337 NPPVLGF
+337 NPPILSF
-344 ADIQGKLLYDLSERN
+344 ADVQGKLLYDFSARN
-359 QVGFSAIY
+359 QVGVSAIF
-367 GSFDYDRNR
+367 GSFDFDRNR

-397 AHWSFTPNPR
+397 SHWSFTPNPR
-407 VFWQTRFFVQ
+407 VFWQTRFFAL

-424 NRDEL
+424 NRDER

-437 LFGVRS
+437 QFGIRS

-457 GLYVRV
+457 GLYVRR
-463 LNVNSLSQRISFA
+463 LDVNSFSQRFSFA
-476 NVPFDFGRFDEQG
+476 DVPGDASSVDFGSFDQSG

-494 YAQDTWSNERWRL
+494 YAQDTWSNERWGL

-517 SEITSQTLNSP
+517 SDITSQTLTSP

-533 WSINDHWRVHALVG
+533 WSINERWRVHATAG
-547 RYYQFPDFEQVFGRL
+547 SYYQFPDFEQVFGRL

-585 RVRLSFEVFDR
+585 RVRLSFELFDR

-603 SITEPRFDR
+603 SISEPRFDR
-612 GLFFFSEF
+612 GLFSFAEF

-677 NIYASYR
+677 NVYAGYR

-699 GPPIPGFF
+699 GPPLPGFF
-707 TKVDGNYFL
+707 RQVDSTYFL
-716 SDRRNEVRVPD
+716 SDQRNEVRLPD
-727 YARLDVRLSKAFLF
+727 YARWDVRVSKAFLF

-756 NRENLR
+756 NRNNLR
-762 YEGFDRFSVI
+762 YEGFDGFDT
-772 NGRVFGQLNR
+772 NTGRVFGRLAR

>member
-1 MDHCLRFCLAAIVSL
+1 MTLLLF
-16 HGTSPWH
+16 TSPG
-23 PTKSRLWQ
+23 LAQ
-31 SLVGINVKLTARK
+31 SFFNPSFV
-44 LIVVLLLLLTA
+44 
-55 PCFAV
+55 AV

-65 ITLRGRVV
+65 ITVRGRVV
-73 DANTGEP
+73 DANSGEP
-80 MANVRVVAKLTDQST
+80 MANVRVGAKLTDKST
-95 ITDDNGA
+95 ITDANGA

-114 YITTVTYGLV
+114 YISTVTYGLV

-129 VGAGTNSD
+129 VAAGMSGD
-137 VEIALNED
+137 IQIALNED
-145 AAALTEHVTI
+145 AAALTEQVTI
-155 ASDPFENTRTTS
+155 ASDPFESTRTTS

-199 GSNDDF
+199 ASNDDF

-221 WLDAVLTDNFVHTVA
+221 WLDGVLTDNFVHTVA

-262 SPANFGNRTA
+262 SPASFGNRTA
-272 AVLDIDSRD
+272 AVLDLDSRD

-286 PAGRIAAALSGISGM
+286 PSGRIAAALSGVSAM
-301 IDGPISSGKGSYLVA
+301 IDGPISGGKGSYLVA

-323 YLVRRINDQNEFAN
+323 YLVRRINDENQFTN
-337 NPPVLGF
+337 NPPILGF
-344 ADIQGKLLYDLSERN
+344 ADVQGKLLYDFSPRN
-359 QVGFSAIY
+359 QVGVSAIF

-376 DRELLFVN
+376 DRELLFEN
-384 SVFRGESRNFLLN
+384 AVFRGESRNLLLN

-407 VFWQTRFFVQ
+407 VFWQTRFFAL
-417 KTNFKNV
+417 KTSFNNV

-437 LFGVRS
+437 QLGVRS
-443 DVSFALPR
+443 DVSFQLPH

-457 GLYVRV
+457 GLYVRS
-463 LNVNSLSQRISFA
+463 LHANSLSQRVAFG
-476 NVPFDFGRFDEQG
+476 NVPFDFGSFDENG
-489 TEQAY
+489 TEQAW
-494 YAQDTWSNERWRL
+494 YAQDTWRNERLRL

-517 SEITSQTLNSP
+517 SGITSQTLNSP

-533 WSINDHWRVHALVG
+533 WSINDRWRVHAMAG
-547 RYYQFPDFEQVFGRL
+547 RYYQFPDFELVFGRL
-562 GSRSLRAERA
+562 GSRSLRAQGA
-572 TNVSGGVE
+572 TNVSGGIE
-580 ALLGD
+580 ALVGD

-603 SITEPRFDR
+603 TLSEPRLDGGQVSFA
-612 GLFFFSEF
+612 EF

-635 TLQRRSANKLAG
+635 SLQRRSANKLAG

-662 TGLSFVADNEQRHLL
+662 TGLSFVGDTEQRHLL
-677 NIYASYR
+677 NTHASYR
-684 FTDTWNLSS
+684 FTDTWNLSG
-693 VFRFGS
+693 VFRFGT

-707 TKVDGNYFL
+707 RQVGDNLFL

-727 YARLDVRLSKAFLF
+727 YARLDVRVSKAFLF
-741 NRWKLTV
+741 KRWKLTA
-748 TGEVLNLL
+748 TAEVLNLL
-756 NRENLR
+756 NRNNVR
-762 YEGFDRFSVI
+762 YAGFDGFDPST
-772 NGRVFGQLNR
+772 GRVFGQLDR
-782 VLPILPSVGAV
+782 VLPLLPSAGVV

>member
-1 MDHCLRFCLAAIVSL
+1 LES
-16 HGTSPWH
+16 G
-23 PTKSRLWQ
+23 
-31 SLVGINVKLTARK
+31 VKLTAPHK
-44 LIVVLLLLLTA
+44 LIVILLLLS
-55 PCFAV
+55 PFVVV
-60 AQERS
+60 AQERL

-73 DANTGEP
+73 DANSGEA
-80 MANVRVVAKLTDQST
+80 MANVRVVAKLTDRST
-95 ITDDNGA
+95 ITGADGA

-108 PGPQEL
+108 PGPQDL

-124 KKTIN
+124 KKSIN
-129 VGAGTNSD
+129 VSDGTSSNI
-137 VEIALNED
+137 EIALNED
-145 AAALTEHVTI
+145 AAALTENVTI
-155 ASDPFENTRTTS
+155 SSGPFESTRTTS

-187 DPIRAAQTLPGV
+187 DPIRAAQALPGV

-221 WLDAVLTDNFVHTVA
+221 WLDGVLTDNFVHTVA

-251 AVNSVSLLSGG
+251 AINSVSLLSGG

-272 AVLDIDSRD
+272 AVLDLDSRD

-286 PAGRIAAALSGISGM
+286 PSGRIAAALSGISG
-301 IDGPISSGKGSYLVA
+301 IVDGPISSGKGSYLIA
-316 ARKSYVG
+316 ARKSYIG

-344 ADIQGKLLYDLSERN
+344 ADVQGKLLYDLSERN
-359 QVGFSAIY
+359 QLGVSAIF
-367 GSFDYDRNR
+367 GNFDYDRNR

-384 SVFRGESRNFLLN
+384 SVFRGDSHNSLFN
-397 AHWSFTPNPR
+397 AHWNFTPNPQ
-407 VFWQTRFFVQ
+407 VFWQTRFFAQ
-417 KTNFKNV
+417 KTSFKNV

-437 LFGVRS
+437 QYGIRS
-443 DVSFALPR
+443 DVSFQLPR

-457 GLYVRV
+457 GLYVRS
-463 LNVNSLSQRISFA
+463 LNVNSVSQRFSFA
-476 NVPFDFGRFDEQG
+476 NVPFDFGSFDQDG
-489 TEQAY
+489 IEQAY
-494 YAQDTWSNERWRL
+494 YAQDTWKNERWRL

-528 RASLT
+528 RASLS
-533 WSINDHWRVHALVG
+533 WSINEHWRVHAMVG
-547 RYYQFPDFEQVFGRL
+547 RYYQFPDFEQIFGRL

-580 ALLGD
+580 ALVGD
-585 RVRLSFEVFDR
+585 RVRVSFEVFNR

-603 SITEPRFDR
+603 SLSEPRLDGGFVSF
-612 GLFFFSEF
+612 GEF
-620 PFRNA
+620 PFRNS

-677 NIYASYR
+677 NTYASYR

-707 TKVDGNYFL
+707 RQAGDIFFL

-727 YARLDVRLSKAFLF
+727 YARLDVRVSKAFLF
-741 NRWKLTV
+741 KRWKLTA

-756 NRENLR
+756 NRNNLR
-762 YEGFDRFSVI
+762 YAGFDNFDLS
-772 NGRVFGQLNR
+772 GRVVGQLDR
-782 VLPILPSVGAV
+782 VLPILPSAGVV

>member
-1 MDHCLRFCLAAIVSL
+1 
-16 HGTSPWH
+16 
-23 PTKSRLWQ
+23 
-31 SLVGINVKLTARK
+31 
-44 LIVVLLLLLTA
+44 
-55 PCFAV
+55 
-60 AQERS
+60 
-65 ITLRGRVV
+65 
-73 DANTGEP
+73 
-80 MANVRVVAKLTDQST
+80 
-95 ITDDNGA
+95 
-102 FTLELP
+102 
-108 PGPQEL
+108 
-114 YITTVTYGLV
+114 
-124 KKTIN
+124 
-129 VGAGTNSD
+129 
-137 VEIALNED
+137 LNED
-145 AAALTEHVTI
+145 AAALTENVTI
-155 ASDPFENTRTTS
+155 SSGPFESTRTTS

-187 DPIRAAQTLPGV
+187 DPIRAAQALPGV

-221 WLDAVLTDNFVHTVA
+221 WLDGVLTDNFVHTVA

-251 AVNSVSLLSGG
+251 AINSVSLLSGG

-272 AVLDIDSRD
+272 AVLDLDSRD

-286 PAGRIAAALSGISGM
+286 PSGRIAAALSGISG
-301 IDGPISSGKGSYLVA
+301 IVDGPISSGKGSYLIA
-316 ARKSYVG
+316 ARKSYIG

-344 ADIQGKLLYDLSERN
+344 ADVQGKLLYDLSERN
-359 QVGFSAIY
+359 QLGVSAIF
-367 GSFDYDRNR
+367 GNFDYDRNR

-384 SVFRGESRNFLLN
+384 SVFRGDSHNSLFN
-397 AHWSFTPNPR
+397 AHWNFTPNPQ
-407 VFWQTRFFVQ
+407 VFWQTRFFAQ
-417 KTNFKNV
+417 KTSFKNV

-437 LFGVRS
+437 QYGIRS
-443 DVSFALPR
+443 DVSFQLPR

-457 GLYVRV
+457 GLYVRS
-463 LNVNSLSQRISFA
+463 LNVNSVSQRFSFA
-476 NVPFDFGRFDEQG
+476 NVPFDFGSFDQDG
-489 TEQAY
+489 IEQAY
-494 YAQDTWSNERWRL
+494 YAQDTWKNERWRL

-528 RASLT
+528 RASLS
-533 WSINDHWRVHALVG
+533 WSINEHWRVHAMVG
-547 RYYQFPDFEQVFGRL
+547 RYYQFPDFEQIFGRL

-580 ALLGD
+580 ALVGD
-585 RVRLSFEVFDR
+585 RVRVSFEVFNR

-603 SITEPRFDR
+603 SLSEPRLDGGFVSF
-612 GLFFFSEF
+612 GEF
-620 PFRNA
+620 PFRNS

-677 NIYASYR
+677 NTYASYR

-707 TKVDGNYFL
+707 RQAGDIFFL

-727 YARLDVRLSKAFLF
+727 YARLDVRVSKAFLF
-741 NRWKLTV
+741 KRWKLTA

-756 NRENLR
+756 NRNNLR
-762 YEGFDRFSVI
+762 YAGFDNFDLS
-772 NGRVFGQLNR
+772 GRVFGQLDR
-782 VLPILPSVGAV
+782 VLPILPSAGVV

>member
-1 MDHCLRFCLAAIVSL
+1 L
-16 HGTSPWH
+16 
-23 PTKSRLWQ
+23 
-31 SLVGINVKLTARK
+31 KLTTVK
-44 LIVVLLLLLTA
+44 LIVVLLLLLTGPLFA
-55 PCFAV
+55 HAV

-65 ITLRGRVV
+65 IMLRGRVV
-73 DANTGEP
+73 DANTGEA
-80 MANVRVVAKLTDQST
+80 MANVRVVAKLTDKTT
-95 ITDDNGA
+95 ITDANGG

-124 KKTIN
+124 KKEIN
-129 VGAGTNSD
+129 VGAET

-155 ASDPFENTRTTS
+155 VPDPFESTRTTS

-221 WLDAVLTDNFVHTVA
+221 WLDGVLTDNFVHTVA

-251 AVNSVSLLSGG
+251 AVNSISLLSGG
-262 SPANFGNRTA
+262 SPANFGDRTA
-272 AVLDIDSRD
+272 AVLDVDSRD

-286 PAGRIAAALSGISGM
+286 TAGRITAGLSGISGI

-316 ARKSYVG
+316 VRKSYTG
-323 YLVRRINDQNEFAN
+323 YLVRRINDQNQFAN
-337 NPPVLGF
+337 NPPILGF
-344 ADIQGKLLYDLSERN
+344 ADVQGKLLYDFSTRN
-359 QVGFSAIY
+359 QAGVSVIY
-367 GSFDYDRNR
+367 GSFDFDRNR
-376 DRELLFVN
+376 DRELLFLN
-384 SVFRGESRNFLLN
+384 TLFRGESRNFLLN
-397 AHWSFTPNPR
+397 AHWSFAPNPR
-407 VFWQTRFFVQ
+407 VFWQTRFFAQ
-417 KTNFKNV
+417 RTDFRNL

-437 LFGVRS
+437 QFGVRS
-443 DVSFALPR
+443 DVSLQLPH

-457 GLYVRV
+457 GLYVRR
-463 LNVNSLSQRISFA
+463 LDANSLSQRFGFA
-476 NVPFDFGRFDEQG
+476 NVNFDIATFDVGSFDQNG

-494 YAQDTWSNERWRL
+494 YAQDTWSSERHGL

-517 SEITSQTLNSP
+517 SDITSETLSSP

-533 WSINDHWRVHALVG
+533 WSINEHWRMHAAAG

-580 ALLGD
+580 AMLGD
-585 RVRLSFEVFDR
+585 RVRLSFELFDR

-603 SITEPRFDR
+603 SLSEPRLTG
-612 GLFFFSEF
+612 GLVDFVEF

-654 RTKLTDSQ
+654 RTKLTHSQ
-662 TGLSFVADNEQRHLL
+662 TGLSFVSDNDQRHLL
-677 NIYASYR
+677 NIYGSYR

-707 TKVDGNYFL
+707 RQVDNTFFL
-716 SDRRNEVRVPD
+716 SNRRNEARLPD
-727 YARLDVRLSKAFLF
+727 YARWDVRVSKAFLF

-762 YEGFDRFSVI
+762 YAGFDGVDI
-772 NGRVFGQLNR
+772 TGRVFGHLDR

>member
-1 MDHCLRFCLAAIVSL
+1 LES
-16 HGTSPWH
+16 G
-23 PTKSRLWQ
+23 
-31 SLVGINVKLTARK
+31 VKLTAPHK
-44 LIVVLLLLLTA
+44 LIIILLLLS
-55 PCFAV
+55 PFVVV
-60 AQERS
+60 AQERL

-73 DANTGEP
+73 DANSGEP
-80 MANVRVVAKLTDQST
+80 MANVRVVAKLTDRST
-95 ITDDNGA
+95 ITDADGA

-124 KKTIN
+124 KKSIN
-129 VGAGTNSD
+129 ASEGTSSNI
-137 VEIALNED
+137 EIALNED
-145 AAALTEHVTI
+145 AAALTEQVTI
-155 ASDPFENTRTTS
+155 SSGPFESTRTTS

-187 DPIRAAQTLPGV
+187 DPIRAAQALPGV

-221 WLDAVLTDNFVHTVA
+221 WLDGVLTDNFVHTVA

-251 AVNSVSLLSGG
+251 AINSVSLLSGG

-272 AVLDIDSRD
+272 AVLDLDSRD

-286 PAGRIAAALSGISGM
+286 PSGRIAAALSGISG
-301 IDGPISSGKGSYLVA
+301 IVDGPISSGKGSYLIA
-316 ARKSYVG
+316 ARKSYIG

-344 ADIQGKLLYDLSERN
+344 ADVQGKLLYDLSERN
-359 QVGFSAIY
+359 QLGVSAIF
-367 GSFDYDRNR
+367 GNFDYDRNR

-384 SVFRGESRNFLLN
+384 SVFRGDSHNSLFN
-397 AHWSFTPNPR
+397 AHWNFTPNPQ
-407 VFWQTRFFVQ
+407 VFWQTRFFAQ
-417 KTNFKNV
+417 KTSFKNV

-437 LFGVRS
+437 QYGIRS
-443 DVSFALPR
+443 DVSFQLPR

-457 GLYVRV
+457 GLYVRS
-463 LNVNSLSQRISFA
+463 LNVNSVSQRFSFA
-476 NVPFDFGRFDEQG
+476 NVPFDFGSFDQDG
-489 TEQAY
+489 IEQAY
-494 YAQDTWSNERWRL
+494 YAQDTWKNERWRL

-528 RASLT
+528 RASLS
-533 WSINDHWRVHALVG
+533 WSINEHWRVHAMVG
-547 RYYQFPDFEQVFGRL
+547 RYYQFPDFEQIFGRL

-580 ALLGD
+580 ALVGD
-585 RVRLSFEVFDR
+585 RVRVSFEVFNR

-603 SITEPRFDR
+603 SLSEPRLDGGFVSF
-612 GLFFFSEF
+612 GEF
-620 PFRNA
+620 PFRNS

-677 NIYASYR
+677 NTYASYR

-707 TKVDGNYFL
+707 RQAGDIFFL

-727 YARLDVRLSKAFLF
+727 YARLDVRVSKAFLF
-741 NRWKLTV
+741 KRWKLTA

-756 NRENLR
+756 NRNNLR
-762 YEGFDRFSVI
+762 YAGFDNFDLS
-772 NGRVFGQLNR
+772 GRVFGQLDR
-782 VLPILPSVGAV
+782 VLPILPSAGVV